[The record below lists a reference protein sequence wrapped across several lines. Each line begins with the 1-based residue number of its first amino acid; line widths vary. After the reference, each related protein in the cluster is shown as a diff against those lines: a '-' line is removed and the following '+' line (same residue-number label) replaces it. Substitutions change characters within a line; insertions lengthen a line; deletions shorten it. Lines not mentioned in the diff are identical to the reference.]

1 MPELVLPLF
10 RHVEREHGPAALHY
24 RGGPA
29 DSKLRRTAGA
39 RMWVTRA
46 PELLLLNVCGCGTR
60 IAGSRLCELG
70 YEDQIQDPDL
80 EQLTRMLK
88 DLPPDL
94 AQLMLHGLSLFS
106 DAPAHHFAHSH
117 AEELLEAALSDAAPL
132 TEADYE
138 RLSCAHRPQKD
149 TDEAPRSK
157 TDSGTAV
164 PQEEHGNEVLV
175 ELDADGIEREIVR
188 LNEAG
193 AALAGKLD
201 AFAATVREG
210 RLADGRELLHDTVS
224 WARERRALDR
234 AFAAAGAQEAWADD
248 QDWSAARTLVERLRE
263 ERRRRQ
269 EADREIEE
277 TTQALDEVRT
287 MFDMVT
293 NDLVRENLR
302 GQITHFE
309 QRLRELR
316 GNASGAE
323 ATRSTGTKAGGPR
336 GLGQGA
342 EAGSGSEPEPDREPR
357 QVDAV
362 LEEAPK
368 TPGPQTSHEDAA
380 EPPSV
385 TAGEAVAVVRE
396 VSGPVTQ
403 AKPVGTPDET
413 PGGHQERE
421 GARSEEPS
429 PGGTVTVAETG
440 EPASAHEA
448 LRPEIE
454 RPGIELPEIE
464 RPGIERPA
472 GPSAEPSAEPSAGVP
487 AQKATPAE
495 HTPAAVPVPRRP
507 ADPQKTATDKPAA
520 LPAPASSDVWSGTPA
535 PVETLVARGRL
546 AESYWLTRAAGAPA
560 HRSLALAFAHA
571 AFHTSPAGASDLQV
585 QAEELI
591 EAVADGRPWDDDRDA
606 HMVLLTAA
614 IRSGLSARW
623 ANSVLTD
630 FTSMP
635 GVPEPWAQVM
645 DELVHAVRQS
655 TGIQPGDLS
664 KPTATPVTDR
674 REEVGDR
681 ARQLALDL
689 PLRTIKLQRGTIVL
703 QTLAAPDGR
712 LGHTLKLIQDWA
724 EGRVEAEELAKEME
738 EHYKRS
744 DAADRIIDITDRAKR
759 TPQQSKSDIHSTAR
773 EQLRTHI
780 KTVRDLLTTALRI
793 ASSPRPSGGR
803 DIGRDLMR
811 AIADARQ
818 AEPLPGVGGALLA
831 LLLRWL
837 DGSYTPEPRDTGF
850 RPPADGLL
858 HLPELHWH
866 VHEEQDEPDLGHPD
880 ALGALLGLLGP
891 ADPAVALQCHRD
903 AGDLHLA
910 GRLLERLEHGQI
922 VGAALSAA
930 ELAEWRQRI
939 ADAAVTWGR
948 RCAEEHR
955 SAQLILAQ
963 IRVQNLLKPEEEHDF
978 TARLLDLEGDGHGD
992 RFGERFRAIAALGHD
1007 LRDLEQQ
1014 QTEKLHRQ
1022 LDAAHLPDAEYRRIH
1037 RLLDGGKTVAA
1048 EELLSFARRGEV
1060 LPAPAEPAGEEL
1072 ARFLKGVAHAKAPQ
1086 PTRRG
1091 VSARWWAQHYAG
1103 DDSLVQNAVAGL
1115 DSWEGLIG
1123 ERDQRKIRGLVKSV
1137 LRLLGLTVN
1146 EANVEDAGYGVTRL
1160 GVRADITES
1169 TPGYVAALGSQA
1181 RRVYKVVV
1189 IADELRGEGP
1199 LRHLPESAIGANLI
1213 LYLQPL
1219 GAEGRRQLALASRS
1233 RGQQALVVD
1242 PAVVGWVAA
1251 RAPRSF
1257 RVTQRVTLPWTGYTP
1272 YTPHVAGLVP
1282 PEVFKGRAE
1291 EMQEILSPDGSI
1303 FLFGGRQLGKSSLL
1317 RQAVEVFQKAD
1328 PSRHIAVY
1336 TDLLKADIGHAEPPE
1351 GIWRV
1356 LLDELKRRGVIGANV
1371 SDRAASVD
1379 AVADAVQQWIE
1390 AEPGRRVLLLA
1401 DEADAFLTA
1410 DAQAVY
1416 TGGGQS
1422 TFRTVKRLQRLME
1435 TTNRSFKVV
1444 FAGLHQVQRFN
1455 HLTNVVTA
1463 HGGPGILVGP
1473 LKPQAAVGLVEEP
1486 LAAVGL
1492 TFETPDLV
1500 WHILGVTNYQAN
1512 LVQIF
1517 CDHLVAYMQQRAMPA
1532 GGRHAPITW
1541 DDVQAVANLE
1551 RVRELIAER
1560 LRYTINL
1567 EDRYRVLTLLV
1578 ALRSLEHGYAHA
1590 SRPSEL
1596 LEAAHEIWEEGFP
1609 LNSERQLTIFL
1620 DEMVGLGLLI
1630 RVPGEER
1637 AYAMRSPNVVN
1648 MLGTRNELQSEL
1660 NDTEFDLPYDYN
1672 PRAARRSIDIRGRVQ
1687 RMSPLTEGQLSDML
1701 GHPAR
1706 TTLVPCTRALGDDHV
1721 ERGLR
1726 SYGDGYGLDIVSVGP
1741 DDNLT
1746 DAITA
1751 NSRRKGSRLLFVD
1764 LRGRNADQVGEAAE
1778 RLVKHTGG
1786 TAADADTTPG
1796 ASRRYAAVLCSPD
1809 ATVEAEKTGAGLVL
1823 PQRWTV
1829 DSVRAWP
1836 ESPFGSP
1843 QERRGLMESTGGW
1856 PGLVET
1862 AMHNVRSGMRQ
1873 KEVLQR
1879 LREHLE
1885 TPDAATAHLKAAGF
1899 TPADVSRLTTWAQFY
1914 SDEEYADGKAVMTP
1928 GDIAAAFFDK
1938 SDDDSLEAAEHL
1950 LKRLDALAVLDPNK
1964 PGGVRLDP
1972 VTFRALKTIE
1982 PTQ

>member
-1 MPELVLPLF
+1 MYSVSSLRHWLQEMPDLVLSLF
-10 RHVEREHGPAALHY
+10 RHVEQAHGPAALQY
-24 RGGPA
+24 QGGPA
-29 DSKLRRTAGA
+29 TAKLRKSAGA

-46 PELLLLNVCGCGTR
+46 PERLLINVCGCGTS
-60 IAGSRLCELG
+60 IAEERLRELG
-70 YEDQIQDPDL
+70 FEDEIQDPGL
-80 EQLTRMLK
+80 EQLTRMLEA
-88 DLPPDL
+88 LPPDL
-94 AQLMLHGLSLFS
+94 AQLLLHGYALFS
-106 DAPAHHFAHSH
+106 DAPAHSWAHSH
-117 AEELLEAALSDAAPL
+117 SGELLEAALRDAAFL

-138 RLSCAHRPQKD
+138 RLTCVHRGRGHEQGTGETAESD
-149 TDEAPRSK
+149 ADGR
-157 TDSGTAV
+157 TAV
-164 PQEEHGNEVLV
+164 SGEGRGNATVV
-175 ELDADGIEREIVR
+175 ELDADGIERELVR
-188 LNEAG
+188 LNESATAVAG
-193 AALAGKLD
+193 RLD
-201 AFAATVREG
+201 AFAATLREG
-210 RLADGRELLHDTVS
+210 RLADGRELLRDTVS
-224 WARERRALDR
+224 WVRRRRALDQ
-234 AFAAAGAQEAWADD
+234 AFQAAGADEGWGDD
-248 QDWSAARTLVERLRE
+248 QGWDAARTLVERLRDE
-263 ERRRRQ
+263 QRRRQ
-269 EADREIEE
+269 AVDLEIGSTAE
-277 TTQALDEVRT
+277 ALDEAQA
-287 MFDMVT
+287 MYDMAT
-293 NDLVRENLR
+293 NELLRKSLR
-302 GQITHFE
+302 GQIAHFE

-316 GNASGAE
+316 GDVADAE
-323 ATRSTGTKAGGPR
+323 AVQSAVAETGDSGDSGDGTE
-336 GLGQGA
+336 QGDR
-342 EAGSGSEPEPDREPR
+342 SEPEPDPEPQRSDDSREEPAESPSPTAEAAEPVL
-357 QVDAV
+357 QVAPGPV
-362 LEEAPK
+362 HRTEPEEAPAGEFVSDD
-368 TPGPQTSHEDAA
+368 TVG
-380 EPPSV
+380 V
-385 TAGEAVAVVRE
+385 TAGAGESAADSG
-396 VSGPVTQ
+396 VSLP
-403 AKPVGTPDET
+403 
-413 PGGHQERE
+413 
-421 GARSEEPS
+421 GARQPSEASTDAPEKEK
-429 PGGTVTVAETG
+429 AEKT
-440 EPASAHEA
+440 EEAAPAAPAPVPQRSADF
-448 LRPEIE
+448 PESE
-454 RPGIELPEIE
+454 SAP
-464 RPGIERPA
+464 
-472 GPSAEPSAEPSAGVP
+472 AEPSAPTVP
-487 AQKATPAE
+487 AP
-495 HTPAAVPVPRRP
+495 VPV
-507 ADPQKTATDKPAA
+507 
-520 LPAPASSDVWSGTPA
+520 LSDVWAGAPS
-535 PVETLVARGRL
+535 PVETLVTEGRL

-560 HRSLALAFAHA
+560 HRTLALAFADA
-571 AFHTSPAGASDLQV
+571 AFHTSPAEASDLQV
-585 QAEELI
+585 RAEELI
-591 EAVADGRPWDDDRDA
+591 EAMNEGHSRDDDRDA
-606 HMVLLTAA
+606 YMVLLTAA

-623 ANSVLTD
+623 ASSVLTD

-635 GVPEPWAQVM
+635 GVPEPWAPVV

-655 TGIQPGDLS
+655 TGIQPGDLD
-664 KPTATPVTDR
+664 KPAVTPVTDR
-674 REEVGDR
+674 QEEIGDR

-724 EGRVEAEELAKEME
+724 EGRIEAEGLATEME

-744 DAADRIIDITDRAKR
+744 DAADRIIDTTDRAKR
-759 TPQQSKSDIHSTAR
+759 TPKQSKSDIHSAAR
-773 EQLRTHI
+773 DQLRTHI
-780 KTVRDLLTTALRI
+780 KTVKDLLTTALRV
-793 ASSPRPSGGR
+793 ASAPRPSGGR

-837 DGSYTPEPRDTGF
+837 DGSYAPEPRDTGF
-850 RPPADGLL
+850 RPPAEGLL
-858 HLPELHWH
+858 HLPGLRWH

-880 ALGALLGLLGP
+880 AFGALLGLLGP
-891 ADPAVALQCHRD
+891 ADPAVALQCHRE

-910 GRLLERLEHGQI
+910 NRLLERLEQERV
-922 VGAALSAA
+922 VGAAMPAA
-930 ELAEWRQRI
+930 QLADWRQRI
-939 ADAAVTWGR
+939 ADAAVSWGR
-948 RCAEEHR
+948 KCADEHR
-955 SAQLILAQ
+955 RAQLILAQ

-978 TARLLDLEGDGHGD
+978 TARLLDLEGDDHDD
-992 RFGERFRAIAALGHD
+992 RFGERFRAVAAIGRE
-1007 LRDLEQQ
+1007 LRDLEKQ
-1014 QTEKLHRQ
+1014 QTERLYRQ
-1022 LDAAHLPDAEYRRIH
+1022 LDAAQLPDAERTRI
-1037 RLLDGGKTVAA
+1037 RQLLDRGKTVAA
-1048 EELLSFARRGEV
+1048 EELLSFARRGEA
-1060 LPAPAEPAGEEL
+1060 LPVPAEPAGEEL
-1072 ARFLKGVAHAKAPQ
+1072 TRFLKGVAHPEAPQ
-1086 PTRRG
+1086 FTRRG
-1091 VSARWWAQHYAG
+1091 VGARWWAQHYAENKP
-1103 DDSLVQNAVAGL
+1103 LVQNALSGL
-1115 DSWEGLIG
+1115 GAWQELIG
-1123 ERDQRKIRGLVKSV
+1123 ERDQRKIRGLVMSV
-1137 LRLLGLTVN
+1137 LRLLGLTVT
-1146 EANVEDAGYGVTRL
+1146 EANVEEARYGVTRL
-1160 GVRADITES
+1160 SVRADITES

-1181 RRVYKVVV
+1181 RRMYKVVV

-1219 GAEGRRQLALASRS
+1219 GTEGRRQLALASRN

-1257 RVTQRVTLPWTGYTP
+1257 RMTQRVTLPWTGYTP

-1291 EMQEILSPDGSI
+1291 EMQEILRPDGSI

-1328 PSRHIAVY
+1328 RDRHIAVY
-1336 TDLLKADIGHAEPPE
+1336 MDLLKADIGHAEPPE

-1356 LLDELKRRGVIGANV
+1356 LLAELKRRGVIGTNV
-1371 SDRAASVD
+1371 SDRAVGID
-1379 AVADAVQQWIE
+1379 AIADAVQQWIE

-1435 TTNRSFKVV
+1435 TTGRSFKVV

-1517 CDHLVAYMQQRAMPA
+1517 CDHLVAYMQQRAVPA
-1532 GGRHAPITW
+1532 DGRHAPITW

-1578 ALRSLEHGYAHA
+1578 ALRSLEHGYTHA

-1596 LEAAHEIWEEGFP
+1596 LEAAHEIWDEGFP

-1648 MLGTRNELQSEL
+1648 MLGTQNELQSEL

-1672 PRAARRSIDIRGRVQ
+1672 PRAARRSIGSPGGVQ
-1687 RMSPLTEGQLSDML
+1687 RMSPLTEGQFGDML
-1701 GHPAR
+1701 GHPTR

-1726 SYGDGYGLDIVSVGP
+1726 LYGGGYGLDIIGVAPGDS
-1741 DDNLT
+1741 LT

-1751 NSRRKGSRLLFVD
+1751 NSRRKGSRVLFVD
-1764 LRGRNADQVGEAAE
+1764 LRGRDADEVREAAE

-1786 TAADADTTPG
+1786 TPPDSDAAPG
-1796 ASRRYAAVLCSPD
+1796 ASRRYAVVLCSPD
-1809 ATVEAEKTGAGLVL
+1809 AAGEAVETGAGHVL
-1823 PQRWTV
+1823 PERWTV

-1843 QERRGLMESTGGW
+1843 QERRALMDSTGGW

-1873 KEVLQR
+1873 KEVLQG
-1879 LREHLE
+1879 LRERLE
-1885 TPDAATAHLKAAGF
+1885 TPDAATAHLRAAGL
-1899 TPADVSRLTTWAQFY
+1899 TSADVSLLTAWAQFY

-1928 GDIAAAFFDK
+1928 GDLAAAFLDK
-1938 SDDDSLEAAEHL
+1938 SGDDSLEAAEHL
-1950 LKRLDALAVLDPNK
+1950 LKRLDGLAVLDPDK
-1964 PGGVRLDP
+1964 QGGVRLDP

-1982 PTQ
+1982 PAQ

>member
-1 MPELVLPLF
+1 MFSVSSLRQWLLEMPDLVLSLF
-10 RHVEREHGPAALHY
+10 RHIEKAHGPAALQY
-24 RGGPA
+24 QGGPA
-29 DSKLRRTAGA
+29 TAKLRKTAGV

-46 PELLLLNVCGCGTR
+46 PERLLVNVCRCGMV
-60 IAGSRLCELG
+60 IAESRLCELG
-70 YEDQIQDPDL
+70 YGDQIQDPDL
-80 EQLTRMLK
+80 GRLTRMLK

-94 AQLMLHGLSLFS
+94 AQLMLHGISLFS
-106 DAPAHHFAHSH
+106 DAPAHRFAHGH

-132 TEADYE
+132 AEADYE
-138 RLSCAHRPQKD
+138 RLSCVNRVQED
-149 TDEAPRSK
+149 TGEAPQSE
-157 TDSGTAV
+157 TDGGTAV
-164 PQEEHGNEVLV
+164 SRGEQRNEAVV
-175 ELDADGIEREIVR
+175 EPDADGIELETVR
-188 LNEAG
+188 LGEAG
-193 AALAGKLD
+193 AVLAGRLD
-201 AFAATVREG
+201 AFAAAVRDG
-210 RLADGRELLHDTVS
+210 RLADGQELLRDTVS
-224 WARERRALDR
+224 WIRERRALDR
-234 AFAAAGAQEAWADD
+234 AFAAVGVEEGWGED

-263 ERRRRQ
+263 EQRRRQ
-269 EADREIEE
+269 EADREVKA
-277 TTQALDEVRT
+277 TAQALDEIRA
-287 MFDMVT
+287 MFDMAT

-302 GQITHFE
+302 GQIAQFE
-309 QRLRELR
+309 QRLREL
-316 GNASGAE
+316 GGDTSTTE
-323 ATRSTGTKAGGPR
+323 AVRSAGTGTGDPGEGTKAGPR
-336 GLGQGA
+336 
-342 EAGSGSEPEPDREPR
+342 SEREPDPEPPPVDGSFARTPETPR
-357 QVDAV
+357 PEAAHEDGVTRTEA
-362 LEEAPK
+362 EE
-368 TPGPQTSHEDAA
+368 TPDGPQE
-380 EPPSV
+380 
-385 TAGEAVAVVRE
+385 
-396 VSGPVTQ
+396 
-403 AKPVGTPDET
+403 
-413 PGGHQERE
+413 QERE
-421 GARSEEPS
+421 AARSEES
-429 PGGTVTVAETG
+429 VSDGGTAATAGTG
-440 EPASAHEA
+440 EPAPAREMS
-448 LRPEIE
+448 RPEAA
-454 RPGIELPEIE
+454 RP
-464 RPGIERPA
+464 
-472 GPSAEPSAEPSAGVP
+472 AEPSTDALVE
-487 AQKATPAE
+487 TT
-495 HTPAAVPVPRRP
+495 TPAAHVPAAAPVPRRS
-507 ADPQKTATDKPAA
+507 ADLQETAADEPSA
-520 LPAPASSDVWSGTPA
+520 LTAPSPTSSDVWAGAPA
-535 PVETLVARGRL
+535 PVEILVAEGRL

-560 HRSLALAFAHA
+560 HRTLALAFADA

-585 QAEELI
+585 RAEELL
-591 EAVADGRPWDDDRDA
+591 EALDEGHPWDDDRDA
-606 HMVLLTAA
+606 YTTLLTAA
-614 IRSGLSARW
+614 VRSGLSARW
-623 ANSVLTD
+623 ASSVLTD
-630 FTSMP
+630 FTSLP
-635 GVPEPWAQVM
+635 GVPEPWASVL

-655 TGIQPGDLS
+655 TEIQPGDLG
-664 KPTATPVTDR
+664 KPMTTPVTDR
-674 REEVGDR
+674 REEIGDR

-712 LGHTLKLIQDWA
+712 LGQTLKLIQGWA
-724 EGRVEAEELAKEME
+724 EGRVEAEELAREME

-744 DAADRIIDITDRAKR
+744 DAADRIIDTTDRAKR
-759 TPQQSKSDIHSTAR
+759 TPKQSKNDIHSAAR
-773 EQLRTHI
+773 EQLRAHI

-837 DGSYTPEPRDTGF
+837 DGSYAPEPRDTGF
-850 RPPADGLL
+850 RPPAEGLL
-858 HLPELHWH
+858 HLPELRWH
-866 VHEEQDEPDLGHPD
+866 VHEERDEPDLEHSD

-891 ADPAVALQCHRD
+891 ADPGVALRCHRD

-910 GRLLERLEHGQI
+910 VRLLERLGHGGI
-922 VGAALSAA
+922 VGTTMSTA

-948 RCAEEHR
+948 KCTEEHR
-955 SAQLILAQ
+955 RAQLILAQ

-978 TARLLDLEGDGHGD
+978 TARLLDLEGDGHSD
-992 RFGERFRAIAALGHD
+992 RFGERFRAITAIG
-1007 LRDLEQQ
+1007 RDLNDLERQ
-1014 QTEKLHRQ
+1014 QTEKLYRQ
-1022 LDAAHLPDAEYRRIH
+1022 LDAAQLPAAEYRRIH
-1037 RLLDGGKTVAA
+1037 QLLEGGKTVAA
-1048 EELLSFARRGEV
+1048 EELLSFARRGEA

-1072 ARFLKGVAHAKAPQ
+1072 ARFLKGVAHPKAPQ

-1091 VSARWWAQHYAG
+1091 IGARWWAQHYAE
-1103 DDSLVQNAVAGL
+1103 DEPLVQNAVSGL
-1115 DSWEGLIG
+1115 GAWEELIG

-1137 LRLLGLTVN
+1137 LRMLGLTVI
-1146 EANVEDAGYGVTRL
+1146 EANVEEARYGVTRL
-1160 GVRADITES
+1160 SVRGDITES

-1181 RRVYKVVV
+1181 RHMYKVVV

-1199 LRHLPESAIGANLI
+1199 LRHLPDSAIGANLI

-1219 GAEGRRQLALASRS
+1219 GVEGRRQLALASRS

-1291 EMQEILSPDGSI
+1291 EMQEILSPDGSV

-1328 PSRHIAVY
+1328 PDRHIAVY

-1356 LLDELKRRGVIGANV
+1356 LLAQLKHRDVIKANV
-1371 SDRAASVD
+1371 SDRATDVD
-1379 AVADAVQQWIE
+1379 VIADAVQQWIE

-1672 PRAARRSIDIRGRVQ
+1672 PRAARRSIGTSGGVQ
-1687 RMSPLTEGQLSDML
+1687 RMSPLTEGQFGDML
-1701 GHPAR
+1701 GHPTR

-1726 SYGDGYGLDIVSVGP
+1726 LYGGGYGLDVIGVGP
-1741 DDNLT
+1741 GDNLT
-1746 DAITA
+1746 EAITA
-1751 NSRRKGSRLLFVD
+1751 NSRRKGSRILFVD
-1764 LRGRNADQVGEAAE
+1764 LRGRNADQVRETAE
-1778 RLVKHTGG
+1778 QLVKHTGG
-1786 TAADADTTPG
+1786 TAHDTDAAPG
-1796 ASRRYAAVLCSPD
+1796 APRRYAVVLCAPD
-1809 ATVEAEKTGAGLVL
+1809 ATAEAEKTGAGLVL
-1823 PQRWTV
+1823 PQRWSV

-1873 KEVLQR
+1873 KEVLQG
-1879 LREHLE
+1879 LRELLG
-1885 TPDAATAHLKAAGF
+1885 TSDAATAHLKAAGF
-1899 TPADVSRLTTWAQFY
+1899 TPADVSRLTAWAQFY
-1914 SDEEYADGKAVMTP
+1914 SDEEYADGKAAMTP
-1928 GDIAAAFFDK
+1928 GDIAAAFFDE
-1938 SDDDSLEAAEHL
+1938 SDDDPLDAAERL
-1950 LKRLDALAVLDPNK
+1950 LKRLDGLAVLDPNK

-1982 PTQ
+1982 PAQ

>member
-1 MPELVLPLF
+1 MARGLQVFSVSSFRQWLQEMPDLVLSLF
-10 RHVEREHGPAALHY
+10 RHVEKAHGPAALQY
-24 RGGPA
+24 GGGPA
-29 DSKLRRTAGA
+29 AAKLRKTAGV

-46 PELLLLNVCGCGTR
+46 PERLLLNICRCGTV
-60 IAGSRLCELG
+60 IAESRLRELG
-70 YEDQIQDPDL
+70 YEDQIQDPGL

-88 DLPPDL
+88 ELPPDL

-106 DAPAHHFAHSH
+106 DAPAHRLAHSH
-117 AEELLEAALSDAAPL
+117 ADELLEAALSDAAPL

-138 RLSCAHRPQKD
+138 RLSCANRVQEDPGEV
-149 TDEAPRSK
+149 TRSEP
-157 TDSGTAV
+157 DGSTAV
-164 PQEEHGNEVLV
+164 SREEDGDEVV
-175 ELDADGIEREIVR
+175 AEPDADGIELEIVR

-193 AALAGKLD
+193 AALAGRLD
-201 AFAATVREG
+201 AFAAAVRDG

-224 WARERRALDR
+224 WVRERRALAR
-234 AFAAAGAQEAWADD
+234 AFAVAGAEGGWDDD
-248 QDWSAARTLVERLRE
+248 QDWSAAQRLVEHLRE
-263 ERRRRQ
+263 EQHRQ
-269 EADREIEE
+269 QE
-277 TTQALDEVRT
+277 TNQKIGETEQALDEVRT

-293 NDLVRENLR
+293 NDLVRESLR
-302 GQITHFE
+302 GQITEFE
-309 QRLRELR
+309 QRLRDLR
-316 GNASGAE
+316 GNTPATGAVRSADVKVGARGGGAE
-323 ATRSTGTKAGGPR
+323 TAS
-336 GLGQGA
+336 Q
-342 EAGSGSEPEPDREPR
+342 SEPESDPKPQPVVDRVEGAP
-357 QVDAV
+357 
-362 LEEAPK
+362 EAPRPEAAHE
-368 TPGPQTSHEDAA
+368 PGSES
-380 EPPSV
+380 PSA
-385 TAGEAVAVVRE
+385 TAGETGPVLREE
-396 VSGPVTQ
+396 VSGPVTRLD
-403 AKPVGTPDET
+403 PEETPD
-413 PGGHQERE
+413 GRQERE
-421 GARSEEPS
+421 AARAEESVPS
-429 PGGTVTVAETG
+429 GGTVTAAGTG
-440 EPASAHEA
+440 EPAPTRKSS
-448 LRPEIE
+448 RPEVAETPEPSIGAPTE
-454 RPGIELPEIE
+454 KELP
-464 RPGIERPA
+464 A
-472 GPSAEPSAEPSAGVP
+472 A
-487 AQKATPAE
+487 
-495 HTPAAVPVPRRP
+495 HTPATVPVPRHS
-507 ADPQKTATDKPAA
+507 ADAQGTTADEPSTPTVPAA
-520 LPAPASSDVWSGTPA
+520 SDVWAGAPS
-535 PVETLVARGRL
+535 PVEVLVAEGRL
-546 AESYWLTRAAGAPA
+546 AESYWLSRAADAPA
-560 HRSLALAFAHA
+560 HRTLALAFADA
-571 AFHTSPAGASDLQV
+571 AFHTSPARASDLQV
-585 QAEELI
+585 QAEELL
-591 EAVADGRPWDDDRDA
+591 EALDEGHPWDDDRDA
-606 HMVLLTAA
+606 YLVLLTAA

-623 ANSVLTD
+623 ASSFLTA

-635 GVPEPWAQVM
+635 GVPEPWASVM
-645 DELVHAVRQS
+645 GELVHAVRQS
-655 TGIQPGDLS
+655 TEIQPGDLG
-664 KPTATPVTDR
+664 KPVAAPVTDR
-674 REEVGDR
+674 REEIGDR

-712 LGHTLKLIQDWA
+712 LGRTLKLIQGWA
-724 EGRVEAEELAKEME
+724 EGRIEAEELTKEME

-744 DAADRIIDITDRAKR
+744 DAADRIIDTTDRAKR
-759 TPQQSKSDIHSTAR
+759 TPKQSKNDIHSAAR
-773 EQLRTHI
+773 EQLRAHI

-793 ASSPRPSGGR
+793 ASSPRPSVGR
-803 DIGRDLMR
+803 DIGRELMR

-818 AEPLPGVGGALLA
+818 AEPLPGAGGALLA

-837 DGSYTPEPRDTGF
+837 DGSYAPQPRDTGF
-850 RPPADGLL
+850 RPSAEGLL
-858 HLPELHWH
+858 HLPELRWH
-866 VHEEQDEPDLGHPD
+866 VHEEQDEPDLEHPD
-880 ALGALLGLLGP
+880 ALRALLGLLGP
-891 ADPAVALQCHRD
+891 VTPTVALQCHRD

-910 GRLLERLEHGQI
+910 DRLLERLEQGRI
-922 VGAALSAA
+922 AGAAMSAA

-939 ADAAVTWGR
+939 ADAAATWGR
-948 RCAEEHR
+948 KCAEEHR
-955 SAQLILAQ
+955 SAQLLLAQ

-978 TARLLDLEGDGHGD
+978 TARLLDLEGDAHGN
-992 RFGERFRAIAALGHD
+992 RFGERFRAIATIGRD
-1007 LRDLEQQ
+1007 LCDLEQQ
-1014 QTEKLHRQ
+1014 QTAKLYRQ
-1022 LDAAHLPDAEYRRIH
+1022 LDAAHLSEAEYGRIH
-1037 RLLDGGKTVAA
+1037 RLLDRGKTVAA
-1048 EELLSFARRGEV
+1048 EELLSFARRGEA

-1072 ARFLKGVAHAKAPQ
+1072 TRFLKGVAHPEAPQ
-1086 PTRRG
+1086 FTRRG
-1091 VSARWWAQHYAG
+1091 VGARWWAQHYAE
-1103 DDSLVQNAVAGL
+1103 DKPLVQNALSGL
-1115 DSWEGLIG
+1115 GAWQELIG
-1123 ERDQRKIRGLVKSV
+1123 ERDQRKIRGLVMSV
-1137 LRLLGLTVN
+1137 LRLLGLTVI
-1146 EANVEDAGYGVTRL
+1146 EANVEEARYGVTRL
-1160 GVRADITES
+1160 SVRADITES

-1181 RRVYKVVV
+1181 RRTYKVVV

-1257 RVTQRVTLPWTGYTP
+1257 RATQRVTLPWTGYTP

-1291 EMQEILSPDGSI
+1291 EMQEVLRPDGSV

-1328 PSRHIAVY
+1328 PDRHIAVY
-1336 TDLLKADIGHAEPPE
+1336 MDLLKADIGHAEPPE

-1356 LLDELKRRGVIGANV
+1356 LLAELKRRGVIGTNV
-1371 SDRAASVD
+1371 SDRAVD
-1379 AVADAVQQWIE
+1379 VDVIADAVQQWIE

-1435 TTNRSFKVV
+1435 TTSRSFKVV

-1532 GGRHAPITW
+1532 DGRHAPITW

-1578 ALRSLEHGYAHA
+1578 ALRSLEHGYTHA

-1672 PRAARRSIDIRGRVQ
+1672 PRAARRSIGTSSGVQ
-1687 RMSPLTEGQLSDML
+1687 RMSPLTEGQFGDML
-1701 GHPAR
+1701 SHPTR
-1706 TTLVPCTRALGDDHV
+1706 TTLVPCSRALGDDHV

-1726 SYGDGYGLDIVSVGP
+1726 LYGGGYGLDVISVGP
-1741 DDNLT
+1741 GDNLT
-1746 DAITA
+1746 EAITA
-1751 NSRRKGSRLLFVD
+1751 NSRRKGSRILFVD

-1786 TAADADTTPG
+1786 TAHDADATPG
-1796 ASRRYAAVLCSPD
+1796 APRRYAVVLCSPD
-1809 ATVEAEKTGAGLVL
+1809 TTVEAEKTGAGLVL

-1843 QERRGLMESTGGW
+1843 QERRGLIESTGGW

-1873 KEVLQR
+1873 KEVLQS
-1879 LREHLE
+1879 LRELWGTSE
-1885 TPDAATAHLKAAGF
+1885 AATAHLEAAGL
-1899 TPADVSRLTTWAQFY
+1899 TPADVSRLTAWAQFY
-1914 SDEEYADGKAVMTP
+1914 SDEEYVAGKAAMTP
-1928 GDIAAAFFDK
+1928 GDVAAAFFDQ
-1938 SDDDSLEAAEHL
+1938 SDDDPLEAAEHL
-1950 LKRLDALAVLDPNK
+1950 LKRLDGLAVLDPNK
-1964 PGGVRLDP
+1964 PEGVRLDP
-1972 VTFRALKTIE
+1972 VTFRALKTIG
-1982 PTQ
+1982 PAQ

>member
-1 MPELVLPLF
+1 MVFSVSSLRQWLQETPDLVLSLF
-10 RHVEREHGPAALHY
+10 RHVEKAHGPAALQY
-24 RGGPA
+24 GGGPA
-29 DSKLRRTAGA
+29 ATKLRKTAGV

-46 PELLLLNVCGCGTR
+46 PERLLLNICGCGMV
-60 IAGSRLCELG
+60 IAESRLCELG
-70 YEDQIQDPDL
+70 YKDQIQDPDL
-80 EQLTRMLK
+80 EQLTHMLK
-88 DLPPDL
+88 ELPPDL

-106 DAPAHHFAHSH
+106 NAPAHRFAHSH
-117 AEELLEAALSDAAPL
+117 ADELLEAALSDAAPL

-138 RLSCAHRPQKD
+138 RLSCANRVQEDGGEATRPEPDGNTAISKEEER
-149 TDEAPRSK
+149 DEVVAEP
-157 TDSGTAV
+157 
-164 PQEEHGNEVLV
+164 
-175 ELDADGIEREIVR
+175 DADGIELEIVR

-193 AALAGKLD
+193 AALAGRLD
-201 AFAATVREG
+201 SFATTVRDG
-210 RLADGRELLHDTVS
+210 RLADDQELLHDTVS
-224 WARERRALDR
+224 WVRERRALAR
-234 AFAAAGAQEAWADD
+234 AFAVAGTEEGWGDD
-248 QDWSAARTLVERLRE
+248 QDWSAAQRLVEQLRE
-263 ERRRRQ
+263 EQRRQ
-269 EADREIEE
+269 QETDQKIRETE
-277 TTQALDEVRT
+277 QALDEVRT

-293 NDLVRENLR
+293 NDLVRESLR
-302 GQITHFE
+302 GQITEFE
-309 QRLRELR
+309 QRLRDLCGNTPATVAVRSADVKVGAR
-316 GNASGAE
+316 GGGTE
-323 ATRSTGTKAGGPR
+323 TGS
-336 GLGQGA
+336 Q
-342 EAGSGSEPEPDREPR
+342 SEPESDPEPQPVVDRVEGAPETPRPEAAHEP
-357 QVDAV
+357 
-362 LEEAPK
+362 
-368 TPGPQTSHEDAA
+368 GA
-380 EPPSV
+380 ESPSV
-385 TAGEAVAVVRE
+385 TAVETGPVLQEE
-396 VSGPVTQ
+396 VSGPVTRTE
-403 AKPVGTPDET
+403 PEETPD
-413 PGGHQERE
+413 GRQERE
-421 GARSEEPS
+421 AARAEES
-429 PGGTVTVAETG
+429 VSSGDTVTTARTG
-440 EPASAHEA
+440 EPAPPQEA
-448 LRPEIE
+448 SRPEVTE
-454 RPGIELPEIE
+454 P
-464 RPGIERPA
+464 
-472 GPSAEPSAEPSAGVP
+472 AEPSTGA
-487 AQKATPAE
+487 PAE
-495 HTPAAVPVPRRP
+495 KALPAAHTPAAVPVPRRS
-507 ADPQKTATDKPAA
+507 ADPQRTTADEPSAPTVPAA
-520 LPAPASSDVWSGTPA
+520 SDVWAGAPS
-535 PVETLVARGRL
+535 PVEVLVAEGRL
-546 AESYWLTRAAGAPA
+546 AEAYWLSRAADAPA
-560 HRSLALAFAHA
+560 HRTLVLAFVDA
-571 AFHTSPAGASDLQV
+571 AFHTSLAKASDLQV
-585 QAEELI
+585 QAEELL
-591 EAVADGRPWDDDRDA
+591 EALDEGHPWDDDRDA
-606 HMVLLTAA
+606 YLVLLTAA

-623 ANSVLTD
+623 ASSFLTA

-635 GVPEPWAQVM
+635 GVPEPWASVM
-645 DELVHAVRQS
+645 SELVHAVRQS
-655 TGIQPGDLS
+655 TEIQPGDLG
-664 KPTATPVTDR
+664 KPAATPVTDR
-674 REEVGDR
+674 REEIGDR

-703 QTLAAPDGR
+703 QTLAAPDGQ
-712 LGHTLKLIQDWA
+712 LGRTLKLIQGWA
-724 EGRVEAEELAKEME
+724 EGRIEAEELAKEME

-744 DAADRIIDITDRAKR
+744 DAADRIIDTTDRAKR
-759 TPQQSKSDIHSTAR
+759 TPKQSKNDIHSAAR

-793 ASSPRPSGGR
+793 ALSPRPSGGR

-818 AEPLPGVGGALLA
+818 AEPLPGVGGTLLA

-837 DGSYTPEPRDTGF
+837 DGAYAPEPRDTGF
-850 RPPADGLL
+850 RPPAEGLL
-858 HLPELHWH
+858 HLPGLRWH
-866 VHEEQDEPDLGHPD
+866 VHEEQDEPDLERPD

-891 ADPAVALQCHRD
+891 VAPAVALQCHRD

-910 GRLLERLEHGQI
+910 DRLLERLEHGRI
-922 VGAALSAA
+922 VGAAMSAA
-930 ELAEWRQRI
+930 ELAEWQQRI
-939 ADAAVTWGR
+939 ADAASTWGR
-948 RCAEEHR
+948 KCAEEHR
-955 SAQLILAQ
+955 SAQLLLAQ
-963 IRVQNLLKPEEEHDF
+963 IRVQNLLKPEEEHGF
-978 TARLLDLEGDGHGD
+978 TTRLLDLESDAHGD
-992 RFGERFRAIAALGHD
+992 RFGERFRSIATISHD
-1007 LRDLEQQ
+1007 LRVLEQQ
-1014 QTEKLHRQ
+1014 QTAKLYRQ
-1022 LDAAHLPDAEYRRIH
+1022 LDAARLSEAEYGRIH
-1037 RLLDGGKTVAA
+1037 RLLDRGKTVAA
-1048 EELLSFARRGEV
+1048 EELLSFARRGEA

-1072 ARFLKGVAHAKAPQ
+1072 TRFLKGVAHPEAPQ

-1091 VSARWWAQHYAG
+1091 VGARWWAQHYAE
-1103 DDSLVQNAVAGL
+1103 DKPLVQNALSGL
-1115 DSWEGLIG
+1115 GAWQELIG
-1123 ERDQRKIRGLVKSV
+1123 ERDQRKIRGLVMSV
-1137 LRLLGLTVN
+1137 LRLLGLTVI
-1146 EANVEDAGYGVTRL
+1146 EANVEEARYGVTRL
-1160 GVRADITES
+1160 NVRADITES

-1181 RRVYKVVV
+1181 RRTYKVVV

-1219 GAEGRRQLALASRS
+1219 GPEGRRQLALASRN

-1242 PAVVGWVAA
+1242 PAAVGWVAA

-1257 RVTQRVTLPWTGYTP
+1257 RATQRVTLPWTGYTP

-1291 EMQEILSPDGSI
+1291 EMQEILRPDGSI

-1328 PSRHIAVY
+1328 PDRHIAVY
-1336 TDLLKADIGHAEPPE
+1336 MDLLKADIGHAEPPE
-1351 GIWRV
+1351 GIWRA
-1356 LLDELKRRGVIGANV
+1356 LLAELKRRGVIGTNV
-1371 SDRAASVD
+1371 SDRAVD
-1379 AVADAVQQWIE
+1379 VIADAVQQWIE

-1532 GGRHAPITW
+1532 DGRHAPITW

-1578 ALRSLEHGYAHA
+1578 ALRSLEHGYTHA

-1672 PRAARRSIDIRGRVQ
+1672 PRAARRSIGTSGGVQ
-1687 RMSPLTEGQLSDML
+1687 RMSPLTEGQFDDIL
-1701 GHPAR
+1701 GHPTR
-1706 TTLVPCTRALGDDHV
+1706 TTLVSCTRALGDDHV

-1726 SYGDGYGLDIVSVGP
+1726 LYGGGYGLDIISVGSG
-1741 DDNLT
+1741 DNLT
-1746 DAITA
+1746 EAITA
-1751 NSRRKGSRLLFVD
+1751 NSRRKGSRILFVD

-1786 TAADADTTPG
+1786 TTHDTDATPG
-1796 ASRRYAAVLCSPD
+1796 APRRYAVVLCSPD
-1809 ATVEAEKTGAGLVL
+1809 TTVEAEKTGAGLVL

-1843 QERRGLMESTGGW
+1843 QERRGLIESTGGW

-1862 AMHNVRSGMRQ
+1862 AMHNVRSGIRQ
-1873 KEVLQR
+1873 KEVLQS
-1879 LREHLE
+1879 LRELWG
-1885 TPDAATAHLKAAGF
+1885 TPEAATAHLEAAGL

-1914 SDEEYADGKAVMTP
+1914 SVEEYAAGKAAMTP
-1928 GDIAAAFFDK
+1928 GDIAAAFFDQ
-1938 SDDDSLEAAEHL
+1938 SDNDPLEAAEHL
-1950 LKRLDALAVLDPNK
+1950 LKRLDGLAVLDPNK

-1972 VTFRALKTIE
+1972 VTFRALKTIG
-1982 PTQ
+1982 PAQ

>member
-1 MPELVLPLF
+1 MFSVSSFRQWLQEMPDLVLSLF
-10 RHVEREHGPAALHY
+10 RHVEKEHGPDALQY

-29 DSKLRRTAGA
+29 AAKLHKTAGV

-46 PELLLLNVCGCGTR
+46 PERLLLSICRCGMT
-60 IAGSRLCELG
+60 IAESRLRELG
-70 YEDQIQDPDL
+70 YEDQIRDPDL
-80 EQLTRMLK
+80 EQLTHMLK

-106 DAPAHHFAHSH
+106 ETPAHRFAHSH
-117 AEELLEAALSDAAPL
+117 AKELLEAALSDAAPL

-138 RLSCAHRPQKD
+138 RLSCASRAQEE
-149 TDEAPRSK
+149 TDEAPRPEPGG
-157 TDSGTAV
+157 DTAV
-164 PQEEHGNEVLV
+164 PREEHGSEGAVAP
-175 ELDADGIEREIVR
+175 DADGIELEAAR

-193 AALAGKLD
+193 AALAGRLD
-201 AFAATVREG
+201 AFAAAVRDG
-210 RLADGRELLHDTVS
+210 RLADGRDLLRDTVS
-224 WARERRALDR
+224 WVRERRALAR
-234 AFAAAGAQEAWADD
+234 TFAAAGAEGGWGDD
-248 QDWSAARTLVERLRE
+248 HDWSAARRLVERLRE
-263 ERRRRQ
+263 EQRRRQ
-269 EADREIEE
+269 ETEREIRE
-277 TTQALDEVRT
+277 TEQALDEVQAV
-287 MFDMVT
+287 FDMVT

-302 GQITHFE
+302 GQITEFE
-309 QRLRELR
+309 QRLRDLR
-316 GNASGAE
+316 AHMPA
-323 ATRSTGTKAGGPR
+323 TGTVRSARPKAGGPHEGTEPGAR
-336 GLGQGA
+336 NEPESDPEPRPAGASVEGALETPRPEAAHEDGA
-342 EAGSGSEPEPDREPR
+342 ESPPVTA
-357 QVDAV
+357 
-362 LEEAPK
+362 EEA
-368 TPGPQTSHEDAA
+368 GPALQ
-380 EPPSV
+380 
-385 TAGEAVAVVRE
+385 E
-396 VSGPVTQ
+396 VSGPVARTE
-403 AKPVGTPDET
+403 PEET
-413 PGGHQERE
+413 PGGRRAPEA
-421 GARSEEPS
+421 ARSEEPVS
-429 PGGTVTVAETG
+429 GDGTVTTAGTG
-440 EPASAHEA
+440 EPAPAREA
-448 LRPEIE
+448 SHPEAAQ
-454 RPGIELPEIE
+454 P
-464 RPGIERPA
+464 
-472 GPSAEPSAEPSAGVP
+472 AEPPTGA
-487 AQKATPAE
+487 PAE
-495 HTPAAVPVPRRP
+495 KALPDARPPAAVPAPRRS
-507 ADPQKTATDKPAA
+507 AGPQETATDEP
-520 LPAPASSDVWSGTPA
+520 PAPAVPAVSDVWAGAPA
-535 PVETLVARGRL
+535 PVELLVAEGRL
-546 AESYWLTRAAGAPA
+546 AESYWLSRAAGAPA
-560 HRSLALAFAHA
+560 HRTLALAFADA

-585 QAEELI
+585 RAEELL
-591 EAVADGRPWDDDRDA
+591 EALDEGHSWDDDRDA
-606 HMVLLTAA
+606 YLVLLTAA

-623 ANSVLTD
+623 ASSVLTA

-635 GVPEPWAQVM
+635 GVPEPWASVM

-655 TGIQPGDLS
+655 TEIQPGDLG

-674 REEVGDR
+674 REEIGDR

-712 LGHTLKLIQDWA
+712 LGQTLKLIQGWA
-724 EGRVEAEELAKEME
+724 EGRIEAEELAKEME

-744 DAADRIIDITDRAKR
+744 DAADRIIDTTDRAKR
-759 TPQQSKSDIHSTAR
+759 TPKQSKNDIHSAAR

-837 DGSYTPEPRDTGF
+837 DGSYAPEPRDTGF
-850 RPPADGLL
+850 RPPAEGLL
-858 HLPELHWH
+858 HLPALRWH
-866 VHEEQDEPDLGHPD
+866 VHEGQDEPDLEHPD
-880 ALGALLGLLGP
+880 AFGALLGLLGP
-891 ADPAVALQCHRD
+891 AAPAAALRCHQD

-910 GRLLERLEHGQI
+910 DRLLERLEHGRI
-922 VGAALSAA
+922 VGAAMPAA
-930 ELAEWRQRI
+930 EVAEWRQRI
-939 ADAAVTWGR
+939 ADAAATWR
-948 RCAEEHR
+948 RKCAEEHR
-955 SAQLILAQ
+955 SAQLLLAQ

-978 TARLLDLEGDGHGD
+978 TARLLDLEGDDHGD
-992 RFGERFRAIAALGHD
+992 RFGERFRSIAAIGHD
-1007 LRDLEQQ
+1007 LRVLERQ
-1014 QTEKLHRQ
+1014 QTAELHRQ
-1022 LDAAHLPDAEYRRIH
+1022 LDAAHLPEAEHGRIR
-1037 RLLDGGKTVAA
+1037 RLLDRGKTVAA
-1048 EELLSFARRGEV
+1048 EELLSFARRGEA

-1072 ARFLKGVAHAKAPQ
+1072 ARFLKGVAHPEAPQ

-1091 VSARWWAQHYAG
+1091 VGARWWAQHYAE
-1103 DDSLVQNAVAGL
+1103 DAPLVQNALSGL
-1115 DSWEGLIG
+1115 GAWEELIG

-1137 LRLLGLTVN
+1137 LRLLGLTVI
-1146 EANVEDAGYGVTRL
+1146 ESNVEEARYGVTRL
-1160 GVRADITES
+1160 SVRADITES
-1169 TPGYVAALGSQA
+1169 TPGYVSALGSQA
-1181 RRVYKVVV
+1181 RRMYKVVV

-1219 GAEGRRQLALASRS
+1219 GTEGRRQLALASRD

-1328 PSRHIAVY
+1328 PDRHIAVY
-1336 TDLLKADIGHAEPPE
+1336 MDLLKADIGHAEPPE

-1356 LLDELKRRGVIGANV
+1356 LLAELKRRDVIGANV
-1371 SDRAASVD
+1371 SDRAAGVD
-1379 AVADAVQQWIE
+1379 VIADAVQQWIE

-1435 TTNRSFKVV
+1435 TTSRSFKVV

-1532 GGRHAPITW
+1532 DGRHAPITW

-1578 ALRSLEHGYAHA
+1578 ALRSLEHGYTHA

-1609 LNSERQLTIFL
+1609 LNTERQLTIFL

-1672 PRAARRSIDIRGRVQ
+1672 PRAARRSIGTSGGVQ
-1687 RMSPLTEGQLSDML
+1687 RMSPLTEGQFGDML
-1701 GHPAR
+1701 GHPTR

-1726 SYGDGYGLDIVSVGP
+1726 LYGGGYGLDIIGVGP
-1741 DDNLT
+1741 GDSLT
-1746 DAITA
+1746 EAITA
-1751 NSRRKGSRLLFVD
+1751 NSRRKGSRILFVD
-1764 LRGRNADQVGEAAE
+1764 LRGRNADQVREAAE

-1786 TAADADTTPG
+1786 TTHDTDAAPG
-1796 ASRRYAAVLCSPD
+1796 APRRYAVVLCSPD
-1809 ATVEAEKTGAGLVL
+1809 AAVEAEKTGAGLVL

-1843 QERRGLMESTGGW
+1843 QERRGLIESTGGW

-1873 KEVLQR
+1873 KEVLQS
-1879 LREHLE
+1879 LRELWGTPEAAAAHLE
-1885 TPDAATAHLKAAGF
+1885 AAGL
-1899 TPADVSRLTTWAQFY
+1899 TPADVSRLTAWAQFY
-1914 SDEEYADGKAVMTP
+1914 SDEEYAAGKAAMTP
-1928 GDIAAAFFDK
+1928 GDIAAAFFDQ
-1938 SDDDSLEAAEHL
+1938 SDDDPLEAAEHL
-1950 LKRLDALAVLDPNK
+1950 LKRLDGLAVLDPNK

-1972 VTFRALKTIE
+1972 VTFRALKTIG
-1982 PTQ
+1982 PAQ

>member
-1 MPELVLPLF
+1 MLSLL
-10 RHVEREHGPAALHY
+10 RHVEKAHGPAALQY
-24 RGGPA
+24 GGGPA
-29 DSKLRRTAGA
+29 AAKLRKTAGV

-46 PELLLLNVCGCGTR
+46 PEQLLLNICACGM
-60 IAGSRLCELG
+60 ALANSRLRELG
-70 YEDQIQDPDL
+70 YEDQIRDPDL

-88 DLPPDL
+88 ELPPDL

-106 DAPAHHFAHSH
+106 DAPAHRFTHSH
-117 AEELLEAALSDAAPL
+117 ADELLEAALSETAAL
-132 TEADYE
+132 TEADYR
-138 RLSCAHRPQKD
+138 RLCCVNRVQEDLGEAARSEPDGNTAAPEKED
-149 TDEAPRSK
+149 GDEDVAEP
-157 TDSGTAV
+157 DAD
-164 PQEEHGNEVLV
+164 EV
-175 ELDADGIEREIVR
+175 ELEIVR

-193 AALAGKLD
+193 TALAGRLE
-201 AFAATVREG
+201 AFAAAVR
-210 RLADGRELLHDTVS
+210 DGWLVDDGDLLHDTVS
-224 WARERRALDR
+224 WVRERRALAR
-234 AFAAAGAQEAWADD
+234 AFAAAGAREGWGDG
-248 QDWSAARTLVERLRE
+248 QDWSAARGLVERLRE
-263 ERRRRQ
+263 EQRRQ
-269 EADREIEE
+269 QETDRQIRE
-277 TTQALDEVRT
+277 TEQALDEVRT
-287 MFDMVT
+287 MFDMAT
-293 NDLVRENLR
+293 NDLVREGLR
-302 GQITHFE
+302 GQITEFE
-309 QRLRELR
+309 QHLRGLR
-316 GNASGAE
+316 GNTPTTGAVRPADVKDGAHVRETKTESHNEPESELVPQPVGIRLEGAPETLRPEAAHGYGAE
-323 ATRSTGTKAGGPR
+323 SPSATTEEADPALQEEVSGSVTGTESSEETQD
-336 GLGQGA
+336 GLQEREAAGA
-342 EAGSGSEPEPDREPR
+342 EGLVSGG
-357 QVDAV
+357 DAV
-362 LEEAPK
+362 TPVG
-368 TPGPQTSHEDAA
+368 TGVPGP
-380 EPPSV
+380 
-385 TAGEAVAVVRE
+385 VRE
-396 VSGPVTQ
+396 V
-403 AKPVGTPDET
+403 A
-413 PGGHQERE
+413 
-421 GARSEEPS
+421 
-429 PGGTVTVAETG
+429 
-440 EPASAHEA
+440 
-448 LRPEIE
+448 RPEAAQ
-454 RPGIELPEIE
+454 
-464 RPGIERPA
+464 PA
-472 GPSAEPSAEPSAGVP
+472 GPSTGPSAERTLLA
-487 AQKATPAE
+487 A
-495 HTPAAVPVPRRP
+495 HTPAAVPVLRRSAASQGTT
-507 ADPQKTATDKPAA
+507 ADDPSVPTVPAA
-520 LPAPASSDVWSGTPA
+520 SDVWAGAPS
-535 PVETLVARGRL
+535 PVEALVKEGRL
-546 AESYWLTRAAGAPA
+546 AESYWLSRAAGAPA
-560 HRSLALAFAHA
+560 HRTLALAFADA
-571 AFHTSPAGASDLQV
+571 AFHTSPARASDLQV
-585 QAEELI
+585 RAEELL
-591 EAVADGRPWDDDRDA
+591 EASDEEHPWDDDRDA
-606 HMVLLTAA
+606 YLVLLTAA

-623 ANSVLTD
+623 ASSFLTA

-635 GVPEPWAQVM
+635 GVPEPWASVLG
-645 DELVHAVRQS
+645 ELVHAVRQS
-655 TGIQPGDLS
+655 TELQPGDLG
-664 KPTATPVTDR
+664 KPAAPVTDR
-674 REEVGDR
+674 REEIGDR
-681 ARQLALDL
+681 AQQLALDL
-689 PLRTIKLQRGTIVL
+689 PMRTIKLQRGTIVL

-712 LGHTLKLIQDWA
+712 LGRTLKLIQGWA
-724 EGRVEAEELAKEME
+724 EGRIEAEELAKEME

-759 TPQQSKSDIHSTAR
+759 TPKQSKSDIHSAAR

-818 AEPLPGVGGALLA
+818 AEPMPGAGGALLE

-837 DGSYTPEPRDTGF
+837 DGSYAPEPRDTGF
-850 RPPADGLL
+850 RPSAEGLL
-858 HLPELHWH
+858 HLPALCWR
-866 VHEEQDEPDLGHPD
+866 VHEEQDEPDLERPD
-880 ALGALLGLLGP
+880 ALEALLGLLGP
-891 ADPAVALQCHRD
+891 AAPAAALRCHRD

-910 GRLLERLEHGQI
+910 DRLLGRLEHGRI
-922 VGAALSAA
+922 VGAVMPAA
-930 ELAEWRQRI
+930 ELVEWRQRI
-939 ADAAVTWGR
+939 ADASATWKR
-948 RCAEEHR
+948 KCAEEHR
-955 SAQLILAQ
+955 SAQLLLAQ

-978 TARLLDLEGDGHGD
+978 TARLLDLEGDAHGS
-992 RFGERFRAIAALGHD
+992 RFGERFRAIAAIGRD

-1014 QTEKLHRQ
+1014 QTAKLYRQ
-1022 LDAAHLPDAEYRRIH
+1022 LDATHLSEAEHRRIH
-1037 RLLDGGKTVAA
+1037 RLLDRGKTVAA
-1048 EELLSFARRGEV
+1048 EELLSFARRGEG

-1072 ARFLKGVAHAKAPQ
+1072 IRFLKGVAHPGAPQ
-1086 PTRRG
+1086 SIRRG
-1091 VSARWWAQHYAG
+1091 VGARWWAQHYAE
-1103 DDSLVQNAVAGL
+1103 DEPLVQNALSGL
-1115 DSWEGLIG
+1115 SAWEELIG
-1123 ERDQRKIRGLVKSV
+1123 ERDQRKVRGLVKSV

-1146 EANVEDAGYGVTRL
+1146 ESNVEEARYGVTRL
-1160 GVRADITES
+1160 SMRADITES

-1181 RRVYKVVV
+1181 RQMYKVVV

-1219 GAEGRRQLALASRS
+1219 GTEGRRRLALASRD

-1257 RVTQRVTLPWTGYTP
+1257 RGTQRVTLPWTGYTP

-1291 EMQEILSPDGSI
+1291 EMQEILRPDGSI

-1317 RQAVEVFQKAD
+1317 RQAVEVFQKGD
-1328 PSRHIAVY
+1328 PDRHIAVY
-1336 TDLLKADIGHAEPPE
+1336 MDLLKADIGHAEPPE
-1351 GIWRV
+1351 GIWRA
-1356 LLDELKRRGVIGANV
+1356 LLVELKRRGVIGRNV
-1371 SDRAASVD
+1371 SDRAVD
-1379 AVADAVQQWIE
+1379 VDVIADAVKQWIE

-1435 TTNRSFKVV
+1435 STSRSFKVV

-1486 LAAVGL
+1486 LAAVGF

-1517 CDHLVAYMQQRAMPA
+1517 CDHLVAYMQQRAMPTD
-1532 GGRHAPITW
+1532 GRHAPITW

-1578 ALRSLEHGYAHA
+1578 ALRSLEDGYTHA

-1672 PRAARRSIDIRGRVQ
+1672 PRAARRSIGTSRGVQ
-1687 RMSPLTEGQLSDML
+1687 RMSPLTEGQFGDML
-1701 GHPAR
+1701 SHPTR
-1706 TTLVPCTRALGDDHV
+1706 TTLVPCSRALGDDHV

-1726 SYGDGYGLDIVSVGP
+1726 LYGGGYGLDIISVGP
-1741 DDNLT
+1741 GDNLT
-1746 DAITA
+1746 EAITA
-1751 NSRRKGSRLLFVD
+1751 NSRRKGSRIIFVD
-1764 LRGRNADQVGEAAE
+1764 LRGQNAEQVGEAAE

-1786 TAADADTTPG
+1786 TTHDTDAAPGTP
-1796 ASRRYAAVLCSPD
+1796 RRHAVVLCSPD
-1809 ATVEAEKTGAGLVL
+1809 TTAEAEKTGAGLVL

-1829 DSVRAWP
+1829 DGVRAWP

-1843 QERRGLMESTGGW
+1843 QERRGLIESTGGW

-1873 KEVLQR
+1873 KEVLQS
-1879 LREHLE
+1879 LRKLWG
-1885 TPDAATAHLKAAGF
+1885 TPEAATAHLEATGLTA
-1899 TPADVSRLTTWAQFY
+1899 ADVSRLTAWAQFY
-1914 SDEEYADGKAVMTP
+1914 SDEEYAAGKAAMTP
-1928 GDIAAAFFDK
+1928 ADVAAAFFDQ
-1938 SDDDSLEAAEHL
+1938 SDDDPLEAAERL
-1950 LKRLDALAVLDPNK
+1950 LKRLDGLAVLDPNK

-1972 VTFRALKTIE
+1972 VTFRALKTIG
-1982 PTQ
+1982 PAQ

>member
-1 MPELVLPLF
+1 MFSVSSFRQWLQEMPDLVLSLF
-10 RHVEREHGPAALHY
+10 RHVEKEHGPDALQY

-29 DSKLRRTAGA
+29 AAKLHKTAGV

-46 PELLLLNVCGCGTR
+46 PERLLLNVCRCGMV
-60 IAGSRLCELG
+60 IAESRLCELG

-94 AQLMLHGLSLFS
+94 AQLMLHGLSLFP
-106 DAPAHHFAHSH
+106 DTPAHRFAHSH
-117 AEELLEAALSDAAPL
+117 AEGLLEAALSDAAPL

-138 RLSCAHRPQKD
+138 RLSCAERVQED
-149 TDEAPRSK
+149 IDEAGLPEP
-157 TDSGTAV
+157 DGNTAV
-164 PQEEHGNEVLV
+164 PREEHGDEVV
-175 ELDADGIEREIVR
+175 VVLDADGIELEIVR

-193 AALAGKLD
+193 AALAGRLD
-201 AFAATVREG
+201 AFAATVRDG
-210 RLADGRELLHDTVS
+210 RLTDGRDLLRDAVS
-224 WARERRALDR
+224 WVRERRALDR
-234 AFAAAGAQEAWADD
+234 AFAAAGAEGGWGDD
-248 QDWSAARTLVERLRE
+248 QGWSAAQALVERLRE
-263 ERRRRQ
+263 EQLRQQ
-269 EADREIEE
+269 EADQRIRETE
-277 TTQALDEVRT
+277 QALDEVRT

-302 GQITHFE
+302 GQITQFE
-309 QRLRELR
+309 QRLRDLR
-316 GNASGAE
+316 GDTSATGAVRSARVKASDPSEGTE
-323 ATRSTGTKAGGPR
+323 TGTR
-336 GLGQGA
+336 
-342 EAGSGSEPEPDREPR
+342 SEPEPDPEPR
-357 QVDAV
+357 SVGV
-362 LEEAPK
+362 FVEGAPE
-368 TPGPQTSHEDAA
+368 TPRAKAAREDGA
-380 EPPSV
+380 ESPSV
-385 TAGEAVAVVRE
+385 TAKETGLDRQEA
-396 VSGPVTQ
+396 SGPVPRTE
-403 AKPVGTPDET
+403 PEET
-413 PGGHQERE
+413 PGGRQERE
-421 GARSEEPS
+421 VARSEES
-429 PGGTVTVAETG
+429 VSGGGTVTTAGTG
-440 EPASAHEA
+440 ESAPAREA
-448 LRPEIE
+448 SRPEAAQ
-454 RPGIELPEIE
+454 P
-464 RPGIERPA
+464 
-472 GPSAEPSAEPSAGVP
+472 AEPSTGA
-487 AQKATPAE
+487 PAE
-495 HTPAAVPVPRRP
+495 KAPPAARTPAAVPVPRRS
-507 ADPQKTATDKPAA
+507 ADTRGTATDEPS
-520 LPAPASSDVWSGTPA
+520 APTVPVASDVWAGAPA
-535 PVETLVARGRL
+535 PVEVLVTEGRL
-546 AESYWLTRAAGAPA
+546 AESYWLSRAAGAPA
-560 HRSLALAFAHA
+560 HRTLALAFADA
-571 AFHTSPAGASDLQV
+571 AFHTSPAEASDLQAR
-585 QAEELI
+585 AEELL
-591 EAVADGRPWDDDRDA
+591 EALDEGHPWDDDRDA
-606 HMVLLTAA
+606 YLVLLTAA

-623 ANSVLTD
+623 ASGVLTA

-635 GVPEPWAQVM
+635 GVPEPWAPVVEQ
-645 DELVHAVRQS
+645 LVHAVRQS
-655 TGIQPGDLS
+655 TEIQPGDLG
-664 KPTATPVTDR
+664 KPTAAPVTDR
-674 REEVGDR
+674 REEIGDR

-712 LGHTLKLIQDWA
+712 LGQTLKLIQGWA
-724 EGRVEAEELAKEME
+724 EGRIEAEELTKEMG

-744 DAADRIIDITDRAKR
+744 DAADRIIDTTDRAKR
-759 TPQQSKSDIHSTAR
+759 TPKQSKNDIHSAAR

-818 AEPLPGVGGALLA
+818 AEPMPGVGGALLA

-837 DGSYTPEPRDTGF
+837 DGSYAPEPRDTGF
-850 RPPADGLL
+850 RPPAEGLL

-866 VHEEQDEPDLGHPD
+866 IHEDQDEPNLEHPD

-891 ADPAVALQCHRD
+891 AAPAAALQCHRD
-903 AGDLHLA
+903 TGDLHLA
-910 GRLLERLEHGQI
+910 DRLLERLEHGQV
-922 VGAALSAA
+922 VGATVSTA

-948 RCAEEHR
+948 KCADEHR
-955 SAQLILAQ
+955 SVQLLLAQ

-992 RFGERFRAIAALGHD
+992 RFGERFRAVAAIGHD

-1014 QTEKLHRQ
+1014 QTEKLYHQ
-1022 LDAAHLPDAEYRRIH
+1022 LDAAHLPEAEYGRIH
-1037 RLLDGGKTVAA
+1037 RLLERGKTVAA
-1048 EELLSFARRGEV
+1048 EELLSFARRGQA

-1072 ARFLKGVAHAKAPQ
+1072 VRFLEGVAHPEAPQ
-1086 PTRRG
+1086 STRRG
-1091 VSARWWAQHYAG
+1091 VGARWWAQHYAE
-1103 DDSLVQNAVAGL
+1103 DEPLVQNALSGL
-1115 DSWEGLIG
+1115 GAWEELIG

-1137 LRLLGLTVN
+1137 LRLLGLTVI
-1146 EANVEDAGYGVTRL
+1146 EANVEEARYGVTRL
-1160 GVRADITES
+1160 SVRADITES

-1181 RRVYKVVV
+1181 RRMYKVVV

-1219 GAEGRRQLALASRS
+1219 GTEGRRQLALASRS

-1328 PSRHIAVY
+1328 PKRHIAVY
-1336 TDLLKADIGHAEPPE
+1336 MDLLKADIGHAEPPE

-1356 LLDELKRRGVIGANV
+1356 LLAELKRRDVIGANV
-1371 SDRAASVD
+1371 SDRAADVD
-1379 AVADAVQQWIE
+1379 VIADAVQQWTE

-1410 DAQAVY
+1410 DSQAVY

-1435 TTNRSFKVV
+1435 TTSRSFKVV

-1532 GGRHAPITW
+1532 DGRHAPITW

-1578 ALRSLEHGYAHA
+1578 ALHSLEHGYTHA

-1672 PRAARRSIDIRGRVQ
+1672 PRAARRSIGTSGGVQ
-1687 RMSPLTEGQLSDML
+1687 RMSPLTEGQFGDMF
-1701 GHPAR
+1701 GHPTR

-1726 SYGDGYGLDIVSVGP
+1726 LYGGGYGLDVISVGP
-1741 DDNLT
+1741 GDSLT

-1751 NSRRKGSRLLFVD
+1751 NSRRKGSRILFVD
-1764 LRGRNADQVGEAAE
+1764 LRGRNADQVREAAE

-1786 TAADADTTPG
+1786 TAHDTDATPG
-1796 ASRRYAAVLCSPD
+1796 APRRYAVVLCSPD
-1809 ATVEAEKTGAGLVL
+1809 ATVEAEKTKAGLVL

-1843 QERRGLMESTGGW
+1843 QERRSLIESTGGW

-1873 KEVLQR
+1873 KEVLQS
-1879 LREHLE
+1879 LRELWG

-1914 SDEEYADGKAVMTP
+1914 SDEEYANGKAAMTP

-1938 SDDDSLEAAEHL
+1938 SDDDPIEAAEHL
-1950 LKRLDALAVLDPNK
+1950 LKRLDGLAVLDPNK
-1964 PGGVRLDP
+1964 PEGVRLDP
-1972 VTFRALKTIE
+1972 VTFRALKTIG
-1982 PTQ
+1982 PAQ

>member
-1 MPELVLPLF
+1 VFSVSSLRQWLQETPDLVLSLF
-10 RHVEREHGPAALHY
+10 RHVEKAHGPDALQY

-29 DSKLRRTAGA
+29 TAKLHKTAGV
-39 RMWVTRA
+39 RMWATRA
-46 PELLLLNVCGCGTR
+46 PERLLINVCKCGTMM
-60 IAGSRLCELG
+60 AESRLRELG
-70 YEDQIQDPDL
+70 YADQVRDPDL
-80 EQLTRMLK
+80 DRLTRMLK

-94 AQLMLHGLSLFS
+94 AQLMLHGLSLFP
-106 DAPAHHFAHSH
+106 DMPAHRFAHSH
-117 AEELLEAALSDAAPL
+117 AEKLLEAALSDAAPL
-132 TEADYE
+132 MEADYE
-138 RLSCAHRPQKD
+138 RLSCAVRVQED
-149 TDEAPRSK
+149 TDETIRPAA
-157 TDSGTAV
+157 DGMTAV
-164 PQEEHGNEVLV
+164 PRGEHGSEGVV
-175 ELDADGIEREIVR
+175 EPDADGIELEIVR
-188 LNEAG
+188 LNEA
-193 AALAGKLD
+193 AEALAGRLD
-201 AFAATVREG
+201 VLAATVRDG

-224 WARERRALDR
+224 WVRERRALAR
-234 AFAAAGAQEAWADD
+234 TFAAVDAEGGWGED
-248 QDWSAARTLVERLRE
+248 QGWSAARALVDRLRQE
-263 ERRRRQ
+263 ERRQQ
-269 EADREIEE
+269 ETDQEIKKTE
-277 TTQALDEVRT
+277 QALDEVRT
-287 MFDMVT
+287 MFDMAT
-293 NDLVRENLR
+293 NDLVRESLH
-302 GQITHFE
+302 GQITEFE
-309 QRLRELR
+309 QRLRDLGENSSTGGTVR
-316 GNASGAE
+316 PVGASAAAPGGGAE
-323 ATRSTGTKAGGPR
+323 AEPR
-336 GLGQGA
+336 
-342 EAGSGSEPEPDREPR
+342 SEPESEPGSQ
-357 QVDAV
+357 QVGV
-362 LEEAPK
+362 SEETLEAPRSD
-368 TPGPQTSHEDAA
+368 TAHAVGAASPTAEAEDAG
-380 EPPSV
+380 PDLP
-385 TAGEAVAVVRE
+385 E
-396 VSGPVTQ
+396 VSGPVGRTGPQ
-403 AKPVGTPDET
+403 EKTDDRRAPET
-413 PGGHQERE
+413 ARTEGPASNSGIVTTAGIGGSAPAQ
-421 GARSEEPS
+421 EPS
-429 PGGTVTVAETG
+429 TSAPVEKALSAAHVPATVPQDTATD
-440 EPASAHEA
+440 
-448 LRPEIE
+448 
-454 RPGIELPEIE
+454 
-464 RPGIERPA
+464 
-472 GPSAEPSAEPSAGVP
+472 EPS
-487 AQKATPAE
+487 
-495 HTPAAVPVPRRP
+495 TPAAPTV
-507 ADPQKTATDKPAA
+507 
-520 LPAPASSDVWSGTPA
+520 SNVWAGTPA
-535 PVETLVARGRL
+535 PVEVLVTEGRL
-546 AESYWLTRAAGAPA
+546 AEAYWLSRAAGAPA
-560 HRSLALAFAHA
+560 HRCLALAFADA
-571 AFHTSPAGASDLQV
+571 AFHTPPTGASDLQV
-585 QAEELI
+585 RGEELL
-591 EAVADGRPWDDDRDA
+591 EALDEEHPWDDDRDA
-606 HMVLLTAA
+606 YVVLLTAA

-623 ANSVLTD
+623 ASSALTA

-635 GVPEPWAQVM
+635 GVPEPWASVM

-655 TGIQPGDLS
+655 TEIQPGDLD
-664 KPTATPVTDR
+664 KPTTTPVTDR
-674 REEVGDR
+674 REEIGDR
-681 ARQLALDL
+681 ARQLTLDL

-703 QTLAAPDGR
+703 QTLAAPDGQ
-712 LGHTLKLIQDWA
+712 LGRTLHLIQGWA
-724 EGRVEAEELAKEME
+724 DGRIEAEQLAKEME

-744 DAADRIIDITDRAKR
+744 DAADRMIDTTDRAKR
-759 TPQQSKSDIHSTAR
+759 TPKQSKSDIHSAAR
-773 EQLRTHI
+773 EQLRGHI
-780 KTVRDLLTTALRI
+780 KSVRDLLTTALHI

-818 AEPLPGVGGALLA
+818 AAPLPGAGGALLA

-837 DGSYTPEPRDTGF
+837 DGSYAPEPRDTGF
-850 RPPADGLL
+850 RPSAEGLL
-858 HLPELHWH
+858 HLPELRWH
-866 VHEEQDEPDLGHPD
+866 VHEEQDEPDLEHPGS
-880 ALGALLGLLGP
+880 LGALLGLL
-891 ADPAVALQCHRD
+891 APAVPAAALRCHQD

-910 GRLLERLEHGQI
+910 DRLLERLEHGQI
-922 VGAALSAA
+922 VGAAMSAA

-939 ADAAVTWGR
+939 ADAATTWGR
-948 RCAEEHR
+948 KCAEEHR
-955 SAQLILAQ
+955 RAQLLLAQ

-978 TARLLDLEGDGHGD
+978 TARLLDLEGDDHGD
-992 RFGERFRAIAALGHD
+992 RFGERFRSIAAIGHD
-1007 LRDLEQQ
+1007 LRVLEQQ
-1014 QTEKLHRQ
+1014 QTEKLYRQ
-1022 LDAAHLPDAEYRRIH
+1022 LDAAHLPEAEYGRIH
-1037 RLLDGGKTVAA
+1037 RLLERGKTVAV
-1048 EELLSFARRGEV
+1048 EELLSFARRGEA

-1072 ARFLKGVAHAKAPQ
+1072 ARFLKGVVHPEAPQ
-1086 PTRRG
+1086 SIRRG
-1091 VSARWWAQHYAG
+1091 VGARWWAQHYAE
-1103 DDSLVQNAVAGL
+1103 DEPLVQNALSGL
-1115 DSWEGLIG
+1115 GAWEELIG

-1146 EANVEDAGYGVTRL
+1146 ESNVEEARYGVTRL
-1160 GVRADITES
+1160 SVRADITES

-1181 RRVYKVVV
+1181 RHMYKVVV

-1219 GAEGRRQLALASRS
+1219 GTEGRRQLALASRD

-1257 RVTQRVTLPWTGYTP
+1257 RATQRVTLPWTGYTP

-1291 EMQEILSPDGSI
+1291 EMQEILRPDGSV

-1328 PSRHIAVY
+1328 PDRHIAVY
-1336 TDLLKADIGHAEPPE
+1336 MDLLKADIGHAEPPE

-1356 LLDELKRRGVIGANV
+1356 LLAELKHRGAIGANV
-1371 SDRAASVD
+1371 SHRAASVD
-1379 AVADAVQQWIE
+1379 VIADAVQHWIE

-1567 EDRYRVLTLLV
+1567 EDRYRVLTLLI
-1578 ALRSLEHGYAHA
+1578 ALRSLEDGYRHA

-1596 LEAAHEIWEEGFP
+1596 LEAAHEIWDEGFP

-1648 MLGTRNELQSEL
+1648 MLGTRPELRSEL

-1672 PRAARRSIDIRGRVQ
+1672 PRAARRSIGISGGVQ
-1687 RMSPLTEGQLSDML
+1687 RMSPLTEGQFGDML
-1701 GHPAR
+1701 SHPTR
-1706 TTLVPCTRALGDDHV
+1706 TTLVPCTRALGDDQV
-1721 ERGLR
+1721 EHGLR
-1726 SYGDGYGLDIVSVGP
+1726 LYGGGYGLDIISVAP
-1741 DDNLT
+1741 DDSLT
-1746 DAITA
+1746 EAITA
-1751 NSRRKGSRLLFVD
+1751 NSRRKGSRVLFVD

-1778 RLVKHTGG
+1778 RLVRHTGG
-1786 TAADADTTPG
+1786 TTHDADATPG
-1796 ASRRYAAVLCSPD
+1796 APRRYAVVLCSPD
-1809 ATVEAEKTGAGLVL
+1809 ATVKARETGAGLVL

-1843 QERRGLMESTGGW
+1843 QERRGLIQSTGGW

-1873 KEVLQR
+1873 KEVLQS
-1879 LREHLE
+1879 LRELWG

-1899 TPADVSRLTTWAQFY
+1899 TPTDVSRLTAWAQFY
-1914 SDEEYADGKAVMTP
+1914 SDEEYADGEAAMNP
-1928 GDIAAAFFDK
+1928 GDIAAAFFDQ
-1938 SDDDSLEAAEHL
+1938 SDENPLEAAEHL
-1950 LKRLDALAVLDPNK
+1950 LRRLDGLAVLDPDK
-1964 PGGVRLDP
+1964 SGGVRLDP
-1972 VTFRALKTIE
+1972 VTFRALKTIG
-1982 PTQ
+1982 PAQ

>member
-1 MPELVLPLF
+1 MLSLF
-10 RHVEREHGPAALHY
+10 RHIEKAHGPAALQY
-24 RGGPA
+24 DGGPA
-29 DSKLRRTAGA
+29 TAKLRRTSGA

-46 PELLLLNVCGCGTR
+46 PERLLLNICGCGTR
-60 IAGSRLCELG
+60 LANSRLCELG
-70 YEDQIQDPDL
+70 YEDPTQDPDL

-94 AQLMLHGLSLFS
+94 AQLMLHGLSLS
-106 DAPAHHFAHSH
+106 CDTPAHQFVHSH
-117 AEELLEAALSDAAPL
+117 AEELLEAAMSDAAPL
-132 TEADYE
+132 TEADYK
-138 RLSCAHRPQKD
+138 RLSCANPVLKD
-149 TDEAPRSK
+149 TDEAARSA
-157 TDSGTAV
+157 SAGETAV
-164 PQEEHGNEVLV
+164 PREEYGNEAVV
-175 ELDADGIEREIVR
+175 ELDADGIELEIVR

-193 AALAGKLD
+193 AALAGGLE

-210 RLADGRELLHDTVS
+210 RLADGRELLRDTVS
-224 WARERRALDR
+224 WVRERRALDR
-234 AFAAAGAQEAWADD
+234 AFAASGAKEAWGDD

-263 ERRRRQ
+263 EQSRRQ
-269 EADREIEE
+269 EADREIEA
-277 TTQALDEVRT
+277 TAQALDEVRT

-302 GQITHFE
+302 GQIAQFE
-309 QRLRELR
+309 QRLRELHK
-316 GNASGAE
+316 NASGAE
-323 ATRSTGTKAGGPR
+323 ATQSTGSETGDPGDGTETGP
-336 GLGQGA
+336 
-342 EAGSGSEPEPDREPR
+342 ESEPEPGPEP
-357 QVDAV
+357 QPVSSAF
-362 LEEAPK
+362 EEAPE
-368 TPGPQTSHEDAA
+368 TPEPEATHEDGA
-380 EPPSV
+380 EAPSV
-385 TAGEAVAVVRE
+385 TAGEAGPVVQE
-396 VSGPVTQ
+396 VSGSITQ
-403 AKPVGTPDET
+403 AEPAET
-413 PGGHQERE
+413 PGGRQERE
-421 GARSEEPS
+421 VAQSEEIVPS
-429 PGGTVTVAETG
+429 GGVVAVAETG
-440 EPASAHEA
+440 EPTPAHEA
-448 LRPEIE
+448 SRSGVEQP
-454 RPGIELPEIE
+454 
-464 RPGIERPA
+464 
-472 GPSAEPSAEPSAGVP
+472 AEPSADAP
-487 AQKATPAE
+487 AEEATPAA
-495 HTPAAVPVPRRP
+495 HAPAAVQVPRRP
-507 ADPQKTATDKPAA
+507 ADPQETATDEPATPAA
-520 LPAPASSDVWSGTPA
+520 PATSDVWSGAPS
-535 PVETLVARGRL
+535 PVETLIAEGRL
-546 AESYWLTRAAGAPA
+546 AESYWLTRAADAPA
-560 HRSLALAFAHA
+560 HRTLALAFADA
-571 AFHTSPAGASDLQV
+571 AFHTSPAEASDLQV

-591 EAVADGRPWDDDRDA
+591 EAVDDGPSWDDDRDA
-606 HMVLLTAA
+606 YMVLLTAA
-614 IRSGLSARW
+614 IRSGLSAHW

-635 GVPEPWAQVM
+635 GVPEPWAPVM

-655 TGIQPGDLS
+655 TGIQPGDLG

-674 REEVGDR
+674 REEIGDR

-703 QTLAAPDGR
+703 QALAAPDGR
-712 LGHTLKLIQDWA
+712 LGHTLKLIQGWA
-724 EGRVEAEELAKEME
+724 EERVEAEELTKEME

-744 DAADRIIDITDRAKR
+744 DAADRIIDTTDRAKR
-759 TPQQSKSDIHSTAR
+759 TPKQSKSAIHSAAR

-793 ASSPRPSGGR
+793 ASSPHPPGGR

-837 DGSYTPEPRDTGF
+837 DGSYVPEPRDTGF
-850 RPPADGLL
+850 RPPAEGLL
-858 HLPELHWH
+858 HLPDLHWH
-866 VHEEQDEPDLGHPD
+866 VHEEQDEPDLEHPD

-891 ADPAVALQCHRD
+891 ADPAVALRCHRD

-922 VGAALSAA
+922 VGAAMSTA

-948 RCAEEHR
+948 KCAEEHR

-992 RFGERFRAIAALGHD
+992 RFGERFRTVAAIGHD
-1007 LRDLEQQ
+1007 LRSLEQQ
-1014 QTEKLHRQ
+1014 QTERLYRQ
-1022 LDAAHLPDAEYRRIH
+1022 LEAAHLPDAEYRRIH

-1048 EELLSFARRGEV
+1048 EELLSFARRGEA

-1072 ARFLKGVAHAKAPQ
+1072 ARFLKGVAHSKAPQ

-1115 DSWEGLIG
+1115 DSWEGLIR
-1123 ERDQRKIRGLVKSV
+1123 ERDQRKIHGLVKSV

-1146 EANVEDAGYGVTRL
+1146 DANVEEARHGVTRL
-1160 GVRADITES
+1160 SVRADITES

-1181 RRVYKVVV
+1181 RRMYKVVV

-1219 GAEGRRQLALASRS
+1219 GTEGRRQLALASRN

-1291 EMQEILSPDGSI
+1291 EMREILSPDGSV

-1328 PSRHIAVY
+1328 SNHHIAVY
-1336 TDLLKADIGHAEPPE
+1336 MDLLKADIGHAEPPE

-1356 LLDELKRRGVIGANV
+1356 LLAELKRRGVIGANV
-1371 SDRAASVD
+1371 SDRAAGVD
-1379 AVADAVQQWIE
+1379 VITDAVQQWIE
-1390 AEPGRRVLLLA
+1390 AESGRRVLLLA

-1422 TFRTVKRLQRLME
+1422 TFRTVKGLQRLME

-1517 CDHLVAYMQQRAMPA
+1517 CDHLVAYMQQRAMPPS
-1532 GGRHAPITW
+1532 GQHAPITW
-1541 DDVQAVANLE
+1541 GDVQAVANLE

-1672 PRAARRSIDIRGRVQ
+1672 PRAARRSIDTRGRVQ
-1687 RMSPLTEGQLSDML
+1687 RRSPLTEGQLSDML
-1701 GHPAR
+1701 GHPTR
-1706 TTLVPCTRALGDDHV
+1706 TTFVPCTRALGDGHV
-1721 ERGLR
+1721 EHGLR
-1726 SYGDGYGLDIVSVGP
+1726 SYGEGYGLDIISVGP

-1746 DAITA
+1746 DVITA

-1764 LRGRNADQVGEAAE
+1764 LRGRNADQVREAAE

-1786 TAADADTTPG
+1786 PAPDTDAAPG
-1796 ASRRYAAVLCSPD
+1796 APRRYAVVLCSPE
-1809 ATVEAEKTGAGLVL
+1809 ATVEAEKAGAGLVL

-1873 KEVLQR
+1873 KEVLQG
-1879 LREHLE
+1879 LRERLE
-1885 TPDAATAHLKAAGF
+1885 APDAAAAHLKAVGF
-1899 TPADVSRLTTWAQFY
+1899 TPADVSRLTAWAQFY
-1914 SDEEYADGKAVMTP
+1914 SDEEYAGGKAVMTP

-1950 LKRLDALAVLDPNK
+1950 LKRLDGLAVLDPNR

-1982 PTQ
+1982 PPQ

>member
-1 MPELVLPLF
+1 
-10 RHVEREHGPAALHY
+10 
-24 RGGPA
+24 
-29 DSKLRRTAGA
+29 
-39 RMWVTRA
+39 MWVTRA
-46 PELLLLNVCGCGTR
+46 PEQLLLNICACGV
-60 IAGSRLCELG
+60 ALANSRLCELG
-70 YEDQIQDPDL
+70 YEDQIRDPDL

-106 DAPAHHFAHSH
+106 DAPAHRFTHSH
-117 AEELLEAALSDAAPL
+117 ADELLEAALSETAAL
-132 TEADYE
+132 TEADYR
-138 RLSCAHRPQKD
+138 RLCCVNRVQED
-149 TDEAPRSK
+149 RDEATRSEP
-157 TDSGTAV
+157 DGNTAV
-164 PQEEHGNEVLV
+164 AEKEDGGEVVAEPDADEV
-175 ELDADGIEREIVR
+175 ELEIVR

-193 AALAGKLD
+193 TALAGRLE
-201 AFAATVREG
+201 AFAAAVRDG
-210 RLADGRELLHDTVS
+210 WLADDGELLHDTVS
-224 WARERRALDR
+224 WVRERRALAR
-234 AFAAAGAQEAWADD
+234 ALAAAGAREGWGDG
-248 QDWSAARTLVERLRE
+248 QDWSAARGLVERLRE
-263 ERRRRQ
+263 EQRRQ
-269 EADREIEE
+269 QETDRQIRE
-277 TTQALDEVRT
+277 TEQALDEVRT
-287 MFDMVT
+287 MFDMAT
-293 NDLVRENLR
+293 NDLVRESLR
-302 GQITHFE
+302 GQITEFE
-309 QRLRELR
+309 QHLRDLR
-316 GNASGAE
+316 GNTPTTGALRP
-323 ATRSTGTKAGGPR
+323 ADVKDGARVAGTETEPH
-336 GLGQGA
+336 
-342 EAGSGSEPEPDREPR
+342 SEPESEPVPQPVGIR
-357 QVDAV
+357 
-362 LEEAPK
+362 LEGAPETLRPEAAH
-368 TPGPQTSHEDAA
+368 GYGA
-380 EPPSV
+380 ESPSV
-385 TAGEAVAVVRE
+385 TAEEAEPSLQKEVSGSVTGTESEEAQDGLQEREATGAEGLVSGGDAITAVGTGEPGPVRE
-396 VSGPVTQ
+396 V
-403 AKPVGTPDET
+403 A
-413 PGGHQERE
+413 
-421 GARSEEPS
+421 
-429 PGGTVTVAETG
+429 
-440 EPASAHEA
+440 
-448 LRPEIE
+448 RPEAAQ
-454 RPGIELPEIE
+454 PADPS
-464 RPGIERPA
+464 A
-472 GPSAEPSAEPSAGVP
+472 GPSAERTLTAA
-487 AQKATPAE
+487 
-495 HTPAAVPVPRRP
+495 HTPAAVPVLRRSTGSQGTT
-507 ADPQKTATDKPAA
+507 ADEPSVAGVPAA
-520 LPAPASSDVWSGTPA
+520 SDVWAGVPS
-535 PVETLVARGRL
+535 PVEFLVAEGRL
-546 AESYWLTRAAGAPA
+546 AEAYWLSRAAGAPD
-560 HRSLALAFAHA
+560 HRTLALAFADA
-571 AFHTSPAGASDLQV
+571 AFHTSPAEASDLQV
-585 QAEELI
+585 RAEELVGALD
-591 EAVADGRPWDDDRDA
+591 EGHPWDDDRDA
-606 HMVLLTAA
+606 YLVLLTAA
-614 IRSGLSARW
+614 IRSGLAARW
-623 ANSVLTD
+623 ASSFLTA

-635 GVPEPWAQVM
+635 GVPEPWVSVM

-655 TGIQPGDLS
+655 TEIQPGDLG
-664 KPTATPVTDR
+664 KPAATPFPDR
-674 REEVGDR
+674 REEIGDR

-712 LGHTLKLIQDWA
+712 LGQTLKLIQGWA

-759 TPQQSKSDIHSTAR
+759 TPKQSKNDIHSAAR

-780 KTVRDLLTTALRI
+780 KTVRDLLTTALRV

-818 AEPLPGVGGALLA
+818 AEPLPGVGGALLG

-837 DGSYTPEPRDTGF
+837 DGSYAPEPRDTGF
-850 RPPADGLL
+850 RPPAEGLL
-858 HLPELHWH
+858 HLPGLRWH
-866 VHEEQDEPDLGHPD
+866 VHDQQDEPDLEHPD
-880 ALGALLGLLGP
+880 VLGALLGLLGP
-891 ADPAVALQCHRD
+891 AAPVAALQCHRD

-910 GRLLERLEHGQI
+910 DRLLERLEQEQV
-922 VGAALSAA
+922 VGAAMPAA

-939 ADAAVTWGR
+939 ADASATWR
-948 RCAEEHR
+948 RKCAEEHR
-955 SAQLILAQ
+955 SAQLLLAR

-978 TARLLDLEGDGHGD
+978 TARLLDLEGDDHGD
-992 RFGERFRAIAALGHD
+992 RFGERFRAIAAIGHD
-1007 LRDLEQQ
+1007 LRDLEQK
-1014 QTEKLHRQ
+1014 QTAKLYRQ
-1022 LDAAHLPDAEYRRIH
+1022 LDAAHLSEAEYERIH
-1037 RLLDGGKTVAA
+1037 RLLDHGKTVAA
-1048 EELLSFARRGEV
+1048 EELLSFARRGEA
-1060 LPAPAEPAGEEL
+1060 LPVPAEPAAEEL
-1072 ARFLKGVAHAKAPQ
+1072 TRFLKGVAHPQAPQ
-1086 PTRRG
+1086 STRRG
-1091 VSARWWAQHYAG
+1091 VGARWWSQHYAE
-1103 DDSLVQNAVAGL
+1103 DEPLVQNALSGL
-1115 DSWEGLIG
+1115 GAWEELIG

-1137 LRLLGLTVN
+1137 LRLLGLTVI
-1146 EANVEDAGYGVTRL
+1146 ESNVEEARYGVTRL
-1160 GVRADITES
+1160 SVRADITES

-1181 RRVYKVVV
+1181 RRMYKVVV

-1219 GAEGRRQLALASRS
+1219 GTEGRRQLALASRN

-1291 EMQEILSPDGSI
+1291 EMQEVLRPDGSI

-1328 PSRHIAVY
+1328 PDRHIAVY
-1336 TDLLKADIGHAEPPE
+1336 MDLLKADIGHAEPPE

-1356 LLDELKRRGVIGANV
+1356 LLAELKRRGVIGTNV
-1371 SDRAASVD
+1371 SDRAVD
-1379 AVADAVQQWIE
+1379 VDVIADAVQQWIE

-1435 TTNRSFKVV
+1435 TTSRSFKVV

-1532 GGRHAPITW
+1532 DGRHAPITW

-1578 ALRSLEHGYAHA
+1578 ALRNLKHGYTHA

-1648 MLGTRNELQSEL
+1648 MLGTQPELQSEL

-1672 PRAARRSIDIRGRVQ
+1672 PRAARRSIGTSGGVQ
-1687 RMSPLTEGQLSDML
+1687 RMSPLTEGQFGDML
-1701 GHPAR
+1701 SHPTR
-1706 TTLVPCTRALGDDHV
+1706 TTLVPCSRALGDDHV

-1726 SYGDGYGLDIVSVGP
+1726 LYGGGYGLDVISVGP
-1741 DDNLT
+1741 GENLT
-1746 DAITA
+1746 EAITA
-1751 NSRRKGSRLLFVD
+1751 NSRRKGSRILFVD
-1764 LRGRNADQVGEAAE
+1764 LRGQNADQVGEAAG

-1786 TAADADTTPG
+1786 TTHDADATPG
-1796 ASRRYAAVLCSPD
+1796 APRRYAVVLCSPD
-1809 ATVEAEKTGAGLVL
+1809 TTLEAEKTGAGLVL

-1843 QERRGLMESTGGW
+1843 QERRGLIESTGGW

-1873 KEVLQR
+1873 KEVLQS
-1879 LREHLE
+1879 LRELWG
-1885 TPDAATAHLKAAGF
+1885 TPEAATAHLEAAGL
-1899 TPADVSRLTTWAQFY
+1899 TPADVSRLTAWAQFY
-1914 SDEEYADGKAVMTP
+1914 SDEEYAAGKAAMTP
-1928 GDIAAAFFDK
+1928 GDIAAAFFGQ
-1938 SDDDSLEAAEHL
+1938 SDDDPLDAAEQL
-1950 LKRLDALAVLDPNK
+1950 LKRLDGLAVLDPNK

-1972 VTFRALKTIE
+1972 ITFRALKTIG
-1982 PTQ
+1982 PAQ

>member
-1 MPELVLPLF
+1 MPDLVLSLF
-10 RHVEREHGPAALHY
+10 RHVEQAHGPAALQY
-24 RGGPA
+24 QGGPA
-29 DSKLRRTAGA
+29 TAKLRKSAGA

-46 PELLLLNVCGCGTR
+46 PERLLINVCGCGTS
-60 IAGSRLCELG
+60 IAEERLRELG
-70 YEDQIQDPDL
+70 FEDEIRDPGL
-80 EQLTRMLK
+80 EQLTRMLE

-94 AQLMLHGLSLFS
+94 AQLLLHGYALFS
-106 DAPAHHFAHSH
+106 DAPAHSWAHSH
-117 AEELLEAALSDAAPL
+117 SGELLEAALRDAAPL

-138 RLSCAHRPQKD
+138 RLTYVNRGRGRGHEQGTGETTESDAD
-149 TDEAPRSK
+149 G
-157 TDSGTAV
+157 GTAV
-164 PQEEHGNEVLV
+164 SGEGRGNATVV
-175 ELDADGIEREIVR
+175 ELDADGIERELVR
-188 LNEAG
+188 LNESVTAVAG
-193 AALAGKLD
+193 RLD
-201 AFAATVREG
+201 AFAATLREG
-210 RLADGRELLHDTVS
+210 RPADGRELLRDTLS
-224 WARERRALDR
+224 WVRRRRALDQ
-234 AFAAAGAQEAWADD
+234 AFRAAGAEEGWGED
-248 QDWSAARTLVERLRE
+248 QGWDAARTLVERLRDE
-263 ERRRRQ
+263 QRRQ
-269 EADREIEE
+269 QEVDREIGSTAE
-277 TTQALDEVRT
+277 ALDEAQA
-287 MFDMVT
+287 MYDMAT
-293 NDLVRENLR
+293 NDLLRKSLR
-302 GQITHFE
+302 GQIAHFE
-309 QRLRELR
+309 QRLSELR
-316 GNASGAE
+316 GDAADAGAVQS
-323 ATRSTGTKAGGPR
+323 AV
-336 GLGQGA
+336 A
-342 EAGSGSEPEPDREPR
+342 EAGGSADSGDGTEPGPRSEPEPGPEPQRSDDSREEAAETAAPEDVAESPSPTAEETGHVVQKVPG
-357 QVDAV
+357 QVARTEP
-362 LEEAPK
+362 EEAP
-368 TPGPQTSHEDAA
+368 GGHDEQDAA
-380 EPPSV
+380 PAAEFESVGSMAATATTGEPVAEFKASRPEAEQSEPSTDAPV
-385 TAGEAVAVVRE
+385 EQTATPAAPAPAPQRSASPAE
-396 VSGPVTQ
+396 S
-403 AKPVGTPDET
+403 TPDE
-413 PGGHQERE
+413 
-421 GARSEEPS
+421 
-429 PGGTVTVAETG
+429 
-440 EPASAHEA
+440 
-448 LRPEIE
+448 
-454 RPGIELPEIE
+454 
-464 RPGIERPA
+464 
-472 GPSAEPSAEPSAGVP
+472 PSAP
-487 AQKATPAE
+487 
-495 HTPAAVPVPRRP
+495 AVPVPV
-507 ADPQKTATDKPAA
+507 
-520 LPAPASSDVWSGTPA
+520 LSDVWAGAPS
-535 PVETLVARGRL
+535 PVETLVTEGRL

-560 HRSLALAFAHA
+560 HRTLALAFADA
-571 AFHTSPAGASDLQV
+571 AFHTSPAEASDLQV
-585 QAEELI
+585 RAEELI
-591 EAVADGRPWDDDRDA
+591 EAMNEGHSRDDDRDA
-606 HMVLLTAA
+606 YMVLLTAA

-623 ANSVLTD
+623 ASSVLTD

-635 GVPEPWAQVM
+635 GVPEPWAPVV

-655 TGIQPGDLS
+655 TGIQPGDLDKS
-664 KPTATPVTDR
+664 AVTPVMDR
-674 REEVGDR
+674 QEEIGDR

-724 EGRVEAEELAKEME
+724 EGRIEAEGLATEME

-744 DAADRIIDITDRAKR
+744 DAADRIIDTTDRAKR
-759 TPQQSKSDIHSTAR
+759 TPKQSKSDIHSAAR
-773 EQLRTHI
+773 DQLRTHI
-780 KTVRDLLTTALRI
+780 KTVKDLLTTALRV
-793 ASSPRPSGGR
+793 ASAPRPSGGR

-837 DGSYTPEPRDTGF
+837 DGSYAPEPRDTGF
-850 RPPADGLL
+850 RPPAEGLL
-858 HLPELHWH
+858 HLPGLRWH

-880 ALGALLGLLGP
+880 AFGALLGLLGP
-891 ADPAVALQCHRD
+891 ADPAVALQCHRET
-903 AGDLHLA
+903 GDLHLA
-910 GRLLERLEHGQI
+910 NRLLERLEQERI
-922 VGAALSAA
+922 VGAAMPAA
-930 ELAEWRQRI
+930 QLAEWRQRI
-939 ADAAVTWGR
+939 ADAAVSWGR
-948 RCAEEHR
+948 RCADEHR
-955 SAQLILAQ
+955 RAQLILAQ

-978 TARLLDLEGDGHGD
+978 TARLLDLEGDDHDD
-992 RFGERFRAIAALGHD
+992 RFGERFRAVAAIGRE
-1007 LRDLEQQ
+1007 LRDLEKQ
-1014 QTEKLHRQ
+1014 QTEKLYRQ
-1022 LDAAHLPDAEYRRIH
+1022 LDAAQLPDADRLRI
-1037 RLLDGGKTVAA
+1037 RQLLDRGKTVAA
-1048 EELLSFARRGEV
+1048 EELLSFARRGEA
-1060 LPAPAEPAGEEL
+1060 LPVPAEPAGAEL
-1072 ARFLKGVAHAKAPQ
+1072 ARFLKGVAHPEAPQ

-1091 VSARWWAQHYAG
+1091 VGARWWAQHYAG
-1103 DDSLVQNAVAGL
+1103 DDSLVQNAVSGL
-1115 DSWEGLIG
+1115 GAWEELIG

-1137 LRLLGLTVN
+1137 LRMLGLTVI
-1146 EANVEDAGYGVTRL
+1146 ESNVEEARYGVTRL

-1199 LRHLPESAIGANLI
+1199 LRHLPDSAIGANLI

-1219 GAEGRRQLALASRS
+1219 GAEGRRRLAIASRS

-1291 EMQEILSPDGSI
+1291 EMQEVLSPDGSI

-1328 PSRHIAVY
+1328 PDRHIAVY
-1336 TDLLKADIGHAEPPE
+1336 IDLLKADIGHAEPPE

-1356 LLDELKRRGVIGANV
+1356 LLAELKRRGVIGANV
-1371 SDRAASVD
+1371 SDRAAGVD
-1379 AVADAVQQWIE
+1379 VIADAVQQWIE
-1390 AEPGRRVLLLA
+1390 AGPGRRVLVLA

-1517 CDHLVAYMQQRAMPA
+1517 CDHLVAYMQQRAMPSS
-1532 GGRHAPITW
+1532 GCHAPITW

-1596 LEAAHEIWEEGFP
+1596 LDAAHEIWEDGFP

-1648 MLGTRNELQSEL
+1648 MLGTQNELQSEL

-1672 PRAARRSIDIRGRVQ
+1672 PRAARRSIGSPGGVQ
-1687 RMSPLTEGQLSDML
+1687 RMSPLTEGQFGDML
-1701 GHPAR
+1701 GHPTR

-1726 SYGDGYGLDIVSVGP
+1726 LYGGGYGLDIIGVAPGDS
-1741 DDNLT
+1741 LT

-1751 NSRRKGSRLLFVD
+1751 NSRRKGSRVLFVD
-1764 LRGRNADQVGEAAE
+1764 LRGRDAEQVREAAE

-1786 TAADADTTPG
+1786 TAPDSDAAPG
-1796 ASRRYAAVLCSPD
+1796 ASRRYAVVLCSPD
-1809 ATVEAEKTGAGLVL
+1809 AAGEAVETGAGHVL
-1823 PQRWTV
+1823 PERWTV

-1843 QERRGLMESTGGW
+1843 QERRALMDSTGGW

-1873 KEVLQR
+1873 KEVLQG
-1879 LREHLE
+1879 LRERLE
-1885 TPDAATAHLKAAGF
+1885 TPDAATAHLRAAGL
-1899 TPADVSRLTTWAQFY
+1899 TPADVSLLTAWAQFY

-1928 GDIAAAFFDK
+1928 GDLAAAFLDK
-1938 SDDDSLEAAEHL
+1938 SGDDSLEAAEQL
-1950 LKRLDALAVLDPNK
+1950 LKRLDGLAVLDPDRH
-1964 PGGVRLDP
+1964 GGVRLDP

-1982 PTQ
+1982 PAQ

>member
-1 MPELVLPLF
+1 MFSVSSFRQWLQEMPDLVLALF
-10 RHVEREHGPAALHY
+10 RHVEKAHGTDALQY

-29 DSKLRRTAGA
+29 AAKLHKTAGV

-46 PELLLLNVCGCGTR
+46 PERLLLNVCRCGTV
-60 IAGSRLCELG
+60 IAESRLGELG
-70 YEDQIQDPDL
+70 YRDRVQDPDL

-106 DAPAHHFAHSH
+106 DMPAHRFAHGH
-117 AEELLEAALSDAAPL
+117 AEELLEAALTDAAPL

-138 RLSCAHRPQKD
+138 RLSCADRIQRD
-149 TDEAPRSK
+149 TDEATRPEADGS
-157 TDSGTAV
+157 TAV
-164 PQEEHGNEVLV
+164 PQTERGSEGVV
-175 ELDADGIEREIVR
+175 EPDADGIELETVR

-193 AALAGKLD
+193 AALAGRLD
-201 AFAATVREG
+201 AFAAAVRDG
-210 RLADGRELLHDTVS
+210 RLADDRELLRDTVS
-224 WARERRALDR
+224 WVRERRSLAQ
-234 AFAAAGAQEAWADD
+234 AFAAAGAEGGWGDD
-248 QDWSAARTLVERLRE
+248 QDWSAAQSLLGRLRE
-263 ERRRRQ
+263 EQRRQ
-269 EADREIEE
+269 QEIEREIGE
-277 TTQALDEVRT
+277 TAQALDELRT

-293 NDLVRENLR
+293 NDLVRENVR
-302 GQITHFE
+302 GQITEFE
-309 QRLRELR
+309 QRLRDLR
-316 GNASGAE
+316 AHTPATGA
-323 ATRSTGTKAGGPR
+323 ARSAQMKAGGT
-336 GLGQGA
+336 GEGTET
-342 EAGSGSEPEPDREPR
+342 EARSEPESAPESRPLCVSVEESPETPR
-357 QVDAV
+357 S
-362 LEEAPK
+362 EAA
-368 TPGPQTSHEDAA
+368 HEDGD
-380 EPPSV
+380 ESPSV
-385 TAGEAVAVVRE
+385 TAEEAGSALPE
-396 VSGPVTQ
+396 VSGTVTR
-403 AKPVGTPDET
+403 AE
-413 PGGHQERE
+413 PGGTSGRRQERE
-421 GARSEEPS
+421 AVRSEESVPD
-429 PGGTVTVAETG
+429 GDAVVTAGTDELA
-440 EPASAHEA
+440 PAKGAS
-448 LRPEIE
+448 
-454 RPGIELPEIE
+454 
-464 RPGIERPA
+464 RPA
-472 GPSAEPSAEPSAGVP
+472 TAQP
-487 AQKATPAE
+487 AASSTAAPAE
-495 HTPAAVPVPRRP
+495 KAPPATRTPTTVPVPRRS
-507 ADPQKTATDKPAA
+507 ADPRGTTADGLSTPTVPAA
-520 LPAPASSDVWSGTPA
+520 SDVWTGAPA
-535 PVETLVARGRL
+535 PVEVLVTEGRL
-546 AESYWLTRAAGAPA
+546 AEAYWLSRAADAPA
-560 HRSLALAFAHA
+560 HRTLALAFADA
-571 AFHTSPAGASDLQV
+571 AFHTSPSEASDLQAR
-585 QAEELI
+585 AEELL
-591 EAVADGRPWDDDRDA
+591 EALDEGHAWDDDRDA
-606 HMVLLTAA
+606 YLVLLSAA

-623 ANSVLTD
+623 ASSFLTA

-635 GVPEPWAQVM
+635 GVPEPWASVM

-655 TGIQPGDLS
+655 TEIQPGDLG
-664 KPTATPVTDR
+664 KPTASPVADR
-674 REEVGDR
+674 REEIGDR

-712 LGHTLKLIQDWA
+712 LGQTLRLIQGWA
-724 EGRVEAEELAKEME
+724 EGRIEAEELAKEME

-744 DAADRIIDITDRAKR
+744 DAADRIIDTTDRAKR
-759 TPQQSKSDIHSTAR
+759 TPKQSKNDIHSAAR

-780 KTVRDLLTTALRI
+780 KTVRDLLATALRI
-793 ASSPRPSGGR
+793 ASSPRPPGGR
-803 DIGRDLMR
+803 DIGRNLMR

-837 DGSYTPEPRDTGF
+837 DGSYAPEPRDTGF
-850 RPPADGLL
+850 RPPAEGLL
-858 HLPELHWH
+858 HLPELCWH
-866 VHEEQDEPDLGHPD
+866 VHEGQDEPDLGHPN

-891 ADPAVALQCHRD
+891 AVPALALRCHRD
-903 AGDLHLA
+903 TGDLHLA
-910 GRLLERLEHGQI
+910 DRLVERLEHGRI
-922 VGAALSAA
+922 VGAAMPAA

-939 ADAAVTWGR
+939 ADAAATWGR
-948 RCAEEHR
+948 KCAEEHR
-955 SAQLILAQ
+955 SAQLLLAQ

-978 TARLLDLEGDGHGD
+978 TARLLDLEGDDHGD
-992 RFGERFRAIAALGHD
+992 RFGERFRSIAAIGHD
-1007 LRDLEQQ
+1007 LRVLQQQ
-1014 QTEKLHRQ
+1014 QTAKLYRQ
-1022 LDAAHLPDAEYRRIH
+1022 LDAAHLPEAEHGRIH
-1037 RLLDGGKTVAA
+1037 QLLDRGKTVAA
-1048 EELLSFARRGEV
+1048 EELLSFARRGEA

-1072 ARFLKGVAHAKAPQ
+1072 ARFLKGVAHPEAPQ
-1086 PTRRG
+1086 LTRRG
-1091 VSARWWAQHYAG
+1091 VGARWWAQHYA
-1103 DDSLVQNAVAGL
+1103 DDEPLVQNALSGL
-1115 DSWEGLIG
+1115 GAWEELVG
-1123 ERDQRKIRGLVKSV
+1123 ERDQRKIRGLVKSI
-1137 LRLLGLTVN
+1137 LRLLGLTVI
-1146 EANVEDAGYGVTRL
+1146 ESNVEEARYGVTRL
-1160 GVRADITES
+1160 SVRADITES

-1181 RRVYKVVV
+1181 RRMYKVVV

-1199 LRHLPESAIGANLI
+1199 LRHLPASAIGANLI

-1219 GAEGRRQLALASRS
+1219 GTEGRRQLALASRN

-1291 EMQEILSPDGSI
+1291 EMQEILRPDGSI

-1328 PSRHIAVY
+1328 PDRHIAVY
-1336 TDLLKADIGHAEPPE
+1336 LDLLKADIGHAEPPE

-1356 LLDELKRRGVIGANV
+1356 LLAELKRRGVIGTNI
-1371 SDRAASVD
+1371 SDRAAGVD
-1379 AVADAVQQWIE
+1379 VIADAVQAWIE

-1435 TTNRSFKVV
+1435 TTSRSFKVV

-1532 GGRHAPITW
+1532 DGRHAPITW

-1578 ALRSLEHGYAHA
+1578 ALRSLEHGYTHA

-1596 LEAAHEIWEEGFP
+1596 LEAAHEIWDEGFP

-1672 PRAARRSIDIRGRVQ
+1672 PRAARRSIGTSGGVQ
-1687 RMSPLTEGQLSDML
+1687 RMSPLTEGQFGDML
-1701 GHPAR
+1701 SNPTR
-1706 TTLVPCTRALGDDHV
+1706 TTLVPCTRALGDDQV

-1726 SYGDGYGLDIVSVGP
+1726 LYGGGYGLDIISVAPG
-1741 DDNLT
+1741 DNLT
-1746 DAITA
+1746 EAITA
-1751 NSRRKGSRLLFVD
+1751 NSRRKGSRILFVD
-1764 LRGRNADQVGEAAE
+1764 LRGRNADQVRDAAE

-1786 TAADADTTPG
+1786 TAHDTDATPG
-1796 ASRRYAAVLCSPD
+1796 APRRYAVVLCSPD
-1809 ATVEAEKTGAGLVL
+1809 TTVEAEKTGAGLVL
-1823 PQRWTV
+1823 PERWTV

-1843 QERRGLMESTGGW
+1843 QERRGLIESTGGW

-1873 KEVLQR
+1873 KEVLQS
-1879 LREHLE
+1879 LRELWGTPEAAAAHLE
-1885 TPDAATAHLKAAGF
+1885 AAGL
-1899 TPADVSRLTTWAQFY
+1899 TPADVSRLTAWAQFY
-1914 SDEEYADGKAVMTP
+1914 SGEEYTAGKAAMTP
-1928 GDIAAAFFDK
+1928 GDIAAAFFDQ
-1938 SDDDSLEAAEHL
+1938 SDDDPLAAAEHL
-1950 LKRLDALAVLDPNK
+1950 LKRLDGLAVLDPNK
-1964 PGGVRLDP
+1964 AGGVRLDP
-1972 VTFRALKTIE
+1972 VTFRALKTVG
-1982 PTQ
+1982 PAQ

>member
-1 MPELVLPLF
+1 MFSVSSFRQWLQERPALVFSLL
-10 RHVEREHGPAALHY
+10 RHVEKTHGPAALHY
-24 RGGPA
+24 HGGPA
-29 DSKLRRTAGA
+29 PSQLRKTSGA

-46 PELLLLNVCGCGTR
+46 PERLLLNVCGCGTR
-60 IAGSRLCELG
+60 LANARLCELG
-70 YEDQIQDPDL
+70 YEDEIHDPDL
-80 EQLTRMLK
+80 EQLTRMMR
-88 DLPPDL
+88 DLPQDL
-94 AQLMLHGLSLFS
+94 AQLLFHGLSLFS
-106 DAPAHHFAHSH
+106 DTPAHPLAHSH
-117 AEELLEAALSDAAPL
+117 AEQLLEAAMSDAAPL
-132 TEADYE
+132 AEADYD
-138 RLSCAHRPQKD
+138 RLSCATQLREDADETARPEAVGQKP
-149 TDEAPRSK
+149 E
-157 TDSGTAV
+157 
-164 PQEEHGNEVLV
+164 EEHEHGSEGEVR
-175 ELDADGIEREIVR
+175 LDDDGIEREIAR

-193 AALAGKLD
+193 ASLAVRLG
-201 AFAATVREG
+201 AFAAAVRDG
-210 RLADGRELLHDTVS
+210 RLADGRGLLRDTLA
-224 WARERRALDR
+224 WTRERRSLARVFED
-234 AFAAAGAQEAWADD
+234 AGAPEAWSEDR
-248 QDWSAARTLVERLRE
+248 DWSAAQALVERLRE
-263 ERRRRQ
+263 EQHRRQ
-269 EADREIEE
+269 EADREIRA
-277 TTQALDEVRT
+277 TAQALDEVRA
-287 MFDMVT
+287 MSDMVT

-302 GQITHFE
+302 DQIVRFE
-309 QRLRELR
+309 QRLQELR
-316 GNASGAE
+316 ANAPE
-323 ATRSTGTKAGGPR
+323 TGTGTGTEIARPADAETGDSRDGR
-336 GLGQGA
+336 
-342 EAGSGSEPEPDREPR
+342 EAGPEGAGAPSEEGPDSPSIESAPADDAKSESATQGEAGPVVPEVFES
-357 QVDAV
+357 V
-362 LEEAPK
+362 
-368 TPGPQTSHEDAA
+368 A
-380 EPPSV
+380 EPAR
-385 TAGEAVAVVRE
+385 TFLEGREREAIR
-396 VSGPVTQ
+396 
-403 AKPVGTPDET
+403 PDE
-413 PGGHQERE
+413 PAPRD
-421 GARSEEPS
+421 
-429 PGGTVTVAETG
+429 GTVAVAETD
-440 EPASAHEA
+440 ESAPTHEA
-448 LRPEIE
+448 Q
-454 RPGIELPEIE
+454 RPGAD
-464 RPGIERPA
+464 RPA
-472 GPSAEPSAEPSAGVP
+472 GPLADAPVRRAVSAES
-487 AQKATPAE
+487 
-495 HTPAAVPVPRRP
+495 
-507 ADPQKTATDKPAA
+507 
-520 LPAPASSDVWSGTPA
+520 APASLPGPRRSADSQETVTNEPAASDVWSGAPS
-535 PVETLVARGRL
+535 PVETLVAEGRL
-546 AESYWLTRAAGAPA
+546 AESFWLAKAAGAPA
-560 HRSLALAFAHA
+560 HRTLALAFADA

-591 EAVADGRPWDDDRDA
+591 EAADDGHPWDDDRDA

-623 ANSVLTD
+623 ANGVLTD
-630 FTSMP
+630 FTSLP
-635 GVPEPWAQVM
+635 GLPEPWATVM
-645 DELVHAVRQS
+645 DELAYAVRQS
-655 TGIQPGDLS
+655 AEIQPGDLG
-664 KPTATPVTDR
+664 TAMLAPPTDR
-674 REEVGDR
+674 REEIGDQ

-703 QTLAAPDGR
+703 QALAAPDGR
-712 LGHTLKLIQDWA
+712 LGHTLELIQGWA
-724 EGRVEAEELAKEME
+724 EGRVEAEELAKEEE

-744 DAADRIIDITDRAKR
+744 DAADRIIDATDRAKR
-759 TPQQSKSDIHSTAR
+759 TPKQSKNSIHSAAR
-773 EQLRTHI
+773 EQLRAHI
-780 KTVRDLLTTALRI
+780 KTVRNLLTTALRI

-811 AIADARQ
+811 AIAATRQ
-818 AEPLPGVGGALLA
+818 SAPLPGVGGALLG

-837 DGSYTPEPRDTGF
+837 DGSYAPETRDTGF
-850 RPPADGLL
+850 WPPADSLL
-858 HLPELHWH
+858 HLPGLHWH
-866 VHEEQDEPDLGHPD
+866 IQDELDEPDLDHPE
-880 ALGALLGLLGP
+880 ALAALLGLLGP
-891 ADPAVALQCHRD
+891 ADPTVALRRHRD

-910 GRLLERLEHGQI
+910 ARLLERFEQDRI
-922 VGAALSAA
+922 VGAALSTAQI
-930 ELAEWRQRI
+930 AEWRQRL
-939 ADAAVTWGR
+939 ADAAITWGHS
-948 RCAEEHR
+948 CAEEHR
-955 SAQLILAQ
+955 GAQLILAQ
-963 IRVQNLLKPEEEHDF
+963 IRVQNLLKLEEEHDF
-978 TARLLDLEGDGHGD
+978 IARLLDLEGDGHGN
-992 RFGERFRAIAALGHD
+992 RFGERFRAIAAIGHD
-1007 LRDLEQQ
+1007 LRDLEKQ
-1014 QTEKLHRQ
+1014 QTEKLYRQ
-1022 LDAAHLPDAEYRRIH
+1022 LDAAGLPDHECKRVR
-1037 RLLDGGKTVAA
+1037 RLLDRGKTVAA
-1048 EELLSFARRGEV
+1048 EELLSFARRGEA

-1072 ARFLKGVAHAKAPQ
+1072 ARFLTGVAHPRSPQ
-1086 PTRRG
+1086 PTRHG

-1115 DSWEGLIG
+1115 DSWDGLIR

-1146 EANVEDAGYGVTRL
+1146 EAGVEEARHGVTRL
-1160 GVRADITES
+1160 SVRADITES

-1181 RRVYKVVV
+1181 RRMYKVVV

-1213 LYLQPL
+1213 LYLQPI
-1219 GAEGRRQLALASRS
+1219 GVEGRRQLALASRS
-1233 RGQQALVVD
+1233 RGQQAMVVD

-1291 EMQEILSPDGSI
+1291 EMQEVLSPDGSV

-1328 PSRHIAVY
+1328 PDRHIAVY
-1336 TDLLKADIGHAEPPE
+1336 IDLLKADIGHAEPPE

-1356 LLDELKRRGVIGANV
+1356 LLAELKRRGVIGANI
-1371 SDRAASVD
+1371 SDRAAGVD
-1379 AVADAVQQWIE
+1379 VIADAVRQWIE
-1390 AEPGRRVLLLA
+1390 TEPGRRILLLA

-1410 DAQAVY
+1410 DAHAVY

-1435 TTNRSFKVV
+1435 TTSRSFKVV

-1463 HGGPGILVGP
+1463 HGGPGVLVGP

-1532 GGRHAPITW
+1532 SGRHAPITW

-1590 SRPSEL
+1590 SRPGEL
-1596 LEAAHEIWEEGFP
+1596 LEAAHEIWGDGFP

-1630 RVPGEER
+1630 RVPGDER

-1648 MLGTRNELQSEL
+1648 MLGTQNELESEL
-1660 NDTEFDLPYDYN
+1660 HDTEFDLPYDYN
-1672 PRAARRSIDIRGRVQ
+1672 PRAARRSIGARAGVQ
-1687 RMSPLTEGQLSDML
+1687 QMSPLTEGQLGDML
-1701 GHPAR
+1701 VHPTR

-1726 SYGDGYGLDIVSVGP
+1726 LYGDGYGLDIISVGP

-1764 LRGRNADQVGEAAE
+1764 LRGQNPEQVREAAA
-1778 RLVKHTGG
+1778 RLVKHTGATIPDPDATSG
-1786 TAADADTTPG
+1786 TP
-1796 ASRRYAAVLCSPD
+1796 RRYAVVLCAPE
-1809 ATVEAEKTGAGLVL
+1809 AAMEAEMTGAGLVP

-1843 QERRGLMESTGGW
+1843 QERRSLMNATGGW
-1856 PGLVET
+1856 PGLVEI

-1873 KEVLQR
+1873 KEVLQGLHER
-1879 LREHLE
+1879 LG
-1885 TPDAATAHLKAAGF
+1885 TPAAATAHLKAAGF
-1899 TPADVSRLTTWAQFY
+1899 TRADVSRLAAWAQFY
-1914 SDEEYADGKAVMTP
+1914 NDEEYADGKATMTP
-1928 GDIAAAFFDK
+1928 GDLAAAFFDE
-1938 SDDDSLEAAEHL
+1938 SDDDALQAAEHL
-1950 LKRLDALAVLDPNK
+1950 LKRLDGLAVLDPNR
-1964 PGGVRLDP
+1964 PEGVRLDP

>member
-1 MPELVLPLF
+1 MVFSVSSFRQWLQERPELVFSLF
-10 RHVEREHGPAALHY
+10 RHVEKMHGSTALHY
-24 RGGPA
+24 HGGPA
-29 DSKLRRTAGA
+29 PSKLRRTSGA

-46 PELLLLNVCGCGTR
+46 PERLLLNVCRCGTR
-60 IAGSRLCELG
+60 LANSRLRELG
-70 YEDQIQDPDL
+70 YDDQIQDPDL
-80 EQLTRMLK
+80 EQLTRMLR

-94 AQLMLHGLSLFS
+94 AQLMFHGLSLLS
-106 DAPAHHFAHSH
+106 DAPAHQFAHSN
-117 AEELLEAALSDAAPL
+117 AEELLEAAMSDAAPL
-132 TEADYE
+132 AEADYE
-138 RLSCAHRPQKD
+138 RLSCVNQVWKE
-149 TDEAPRSK
+149 TEA
-157 TDSGTAV
+157 TQSGANGETAV
-164 PQEEHGNEVLV
+164 PREEHGHGSEVVV
-175 ELDADGIEREIVR
+175 ELDADGIELEIAR
-188 LNEAG
+188 LKEAG
-193 AALAGKLD
+193 AALAGRLD
-201 AFAATVREG
+201 AFAANVRDG
-210 RLADGRELLHDTVS
+210 RLTDGRGLLRDTVS
-224 WARERRALDR
+224 WVRERRALDR
-234 AFAAAGAQEAWADD
+234 AFADAAAEEPWGDD
-248 QDWSAARTLVERLRE
+248 ADWSEAQAFVERLRE
-263 ERRRRQ
+263 DQRRRLA
-269 EADREIEE
+269 ADREIRA
-277 TTQALDEVRT
+277 TVHALDEVRA
-287 MFDMVT
+287 MFEMVT
-293 NDLVRENLR
+293 NDLVRESLR
-302 GQITHFE
+302 DQIAQFE

-316 GNASGAE
+316 GNAAGTE
-323 ATRSTGTKAGGPR
+323 AARPAD
-336 GLGQGA
+336 A
-342 EAGSGSEPEPDREPR
+342 EAGDADDGTETGSENEQEADPEPASASFEGPP
-357 QVDAV
+357 
-362 LEEAPK
+362 ETTKFEAAHAD
-368 TPGPQTSHEDAA
+368 GAESTSG
-380 EPPSV
+380 
-385 TAGEAVAVVRE
+385 TAGEAGPVVRE
-396 VSGPVTQ
+396 VSDSVTE
-403 AKPVGTPDET
+403 AELAVA
-413 PGGHQERE
+413 PGGRQERE
-421 GARSEEPS
+421 AAQSEEPS
-429 PGGTVTVAETG
+429 PGGGIVAVAEAG
-440 EPASAHEA
+440 EPAPTHEA
-448 LRPEIE
+448 SRPEAE
-454 RPGIELPEIE
+454 QH
-464 RPGIERPA
+464 
-472 GPSAEPSAEPSAGVP
+472 AEPFTGAPAE
-487 AQKATPAE
+487 KATPAVY
-495 HTPAAVPVPRRP
+495 TPATVPVPRRP
-507 ADPQKTATDKPAA
+507 ADSQETAAEEPS
-520 LPAPASSDVWSGTPA
+520 APSTPSASDVWSGAPA
-535 PVETLVARGRL
+535 PVETLIAEGRL
-546 AESYWLTRAAGAPA
+546 AESSWLSRAAGAPA
-560 HRSLALAFAHA
+560 HRSLALAFADA

-591 EAVADGRPWDDDRDA
+591 EAADDGHPWDDDRDA
-606 HMVLLTAA
+606 YLVLLAAA

-630 FTSMP
+630 FTSLP
-635 GVPEPWAQVM
+635 GLLEPWATVM
-645 DELVHAVRQS
+645 DELVYAVRQAVE
-655 TGIQPGDLS
+655 IQPGDLGM
-664 KPTATPVTDR
+664 PTATPLTDR
-674 REEVGDR
+674 REEIGDR

-689 PLRTIKLQRGTIVL
+689 PLRTIKYQRGTIVL
-703 QTLAAPDGR
+703 QALAAPDGR
-712 LGHTLKLIQDWA
+712 LGHTLQLIQGWG
-724 EGRVEAEELAKEME
+724 EGRVEAEELFKEME

-744 DAADRIIDITDRAKR
+744 DAADRIIDTTDRAKR
-759 TPQQSKSDIHSTAR
+759 TPKQSKNTIHSAAR
-773 EQLRTHI
+773 EQLRAHI

-793 ASSPRPSGGR
+793 ALSPRPSSGR

-811 AIADARQ
+811 AIAAARQ
-818 AEPLPGVGGALLA
+818 AEPLPGVGGALLG

-837 DGSYTPEPRDTGF
+837 DGSYNPEPRDTGF
-850 RPPADGLL
+850 WPPADGLL
-858 HLPELHWH
+858 HLPMLHWH
-866 VHEEQDEPDLGHPD
+866 VREEQDEPDLEHPD

-891 ADPAVALQCHRD
+891 ADPAVALRRHRD
-903 AGDLHLA
+903 EGDLHLA
-910 GRLLERLEHGQI
+910 TRLLERLERGRI
-922 VGAALSAA
+922 VGAAMSTAQI
-930 ELAEWRQRI
+930 AEWRQRL
-939 ADAAVTWGR
+939 ADAAVTWSH

-955 SAQLILAQ
+955 GAQLILAQ

-978 TARLLDLEGDGHGD
+978 TARLLDLEDGGHGD
-992 RFGERFRAIAALGHD
+992 RFGERFRAIAAIGND
-1007 LRDLEQQ
+1007 LRDLEKQ
-1014 QTEKLHRQ
+1014 QTEKLYSQ
-1022 LDAAHLPDAEYRRIH
+1022 LDAASLPDVECKRIR

-1048 EELLSFARRGEV
+1048 EELLSFARRGEA

-1072 ARFLKGVAHAKAPQ
+1072 ARFLTGVAHSESPQ
-1086 PTRRG
+1086 PTRHG

-1115 DSWEGLIG
+1115 DSWEGLIR
-1123 ERDQRKIRGLVKSV
+1123 ERDQRKIRGLVKSA

-1146 EANVEDAGYGVTRL
+1146 EANVEEARHGVTRL
-1160 GVRADITES
+1160 SVRADITES
-1169 TPGYVAALGSQA
+1169 TSGYVAALGSQA
-1181 RRVYKVVV
+1181 RRMYKVVV

-1213 LYLQPL
+1213 LYLQPI
-1219 GAEGRRQLALASRS
+1219 GIEGRRQLALASRS

-1328 PSRHIAVY
+1328 SNRHIAVY
-1336 TDLLKADIGHAEPPE
+1336 VDLLKADIGHAEPPE

-1356 LLDELKRRGVIGANV
+1356 LLAELKRRGVIGANI
-1371 SDRAASVD
+1371 SDRAAGVD
-1379 AVADAVQQWIE
+1379 VIADAVRQWIE
-1390 AEPGRRVLLLA
+1390 AEPGRRILLLA

-1410 DAQAVY
+1410 DAHAVY

-1435 TTNRSFKVV
+1435 ITSRSFKVV

-1463 HGGPGILVGP
+1463 HGGPGVLVGP
-1473 LKPQAAVGLVEEP
+1473 LKPRAAVGLVEEP

-1532 GGRHAPITW
+1532 SGRHAAITW

-1590 SRPSEL
+1590 SRPGEL
-1596 LEAAHEIWEEGFP
+1596 LEAAHEIWEDGFP

-1648 MLGTRNELQSEL
+1648 MLGTQNELQSEL

-1672 PRAARRSIDIRGRVQ
+1672 PRAARRSIGTRGGVQ
-1687 RMSPLTEGQLSDML
+1687 QMSPLTEGQLGDML
-1701 GHPAR
+1701 VHPTR

-1726 SYGDGYGLDIVSVGP
+1726 LYGDGYGLDIVSVGP
-1741 DDNLT
+1741 DDNLI
-1746 DAITA
+1746 DVITA

-1764 LRGRNADQVGEAAE
+1764 LRGRNGDQVRETAE

-1786 TAADADTTPG
+1786 TAPDTDATPS
-1796 ASRRYAAVLCSPD
+1796 APRRYAVVLCTPD
-1809 ATVEAEKTGAGLVL
+1809 AAVEAERTGAGLVP

-1843 QERRGLMESTGGW
+1843 QERRGLMDSTGGW
-1856 PGLVET
+1856 PGLVEI

-1873 KEVLQR
+1873 KEVLQG
-1879 LREHLE
+1879 LRELLGTPAAAAAHLE
-1885 TPDAATAHLKAAGF
+1885 AVGF
-1899 TPADVSRLTTWAQFY
+1899 TPSDLSRLAAWAQFY
-1914 SDEEYADGKAVMTP
+1914 SDEEYSAGKAAMTP
-1928 GDIAAAFFDK
+1928 GDLAAAFFDE
-1938 SDDDSLEAAEHL
+1938 SDDDVLQAAEQL
-1950 LKRLDALAVLDPNK
+1950 LKRLDGLAVLDPNR
-1964 PGGVRLDP
+1964 PEGVRLDP

-1982 PTQ
+1982 PSQ